1 MAENTSTYKAVIEI
15 DTEPSIAE
23 LKKLKKQL
31 RETAAGSED
40 FQILQQ
46 KINDTEDA
54 IKSARTGAANFTEV
68 LGQLPGPIGNIGNSL
83 STTVNSLKQFGGLK
97 LTDIQSSFVELGKDL
112 GDAAKGLGKLTGI
125 TKLYEI
131 TNQALSKS
139 FIALGVSEGV
149 AATGAKALSAALI
162 STGIGAL
169 VVAIGYAVS
178 KLIEFAGSTKESD
191 DAAKSF
197 NNTIEEQERLL
208 QNDAEALDIAGKAAI
223 TRAKLAG
230 KSEAEIVE
238 LQKGFN
244 KEKLENLKVYDEQ
257 LFQQSRA
264 LNKNDKLSAE
274 EKLKLSD
281 ELNKKI
287 LKSGQD
293 ITKQILSNSQF
304 ELDTQLSAKEKADA
318 KGKALTEKNN
328 STLKQLIDQ
337 RNKDITAAQK
347 VSVESYIQTLADRDK
362 DVYKRGQELTDDL
375 LILENGR
382 DAQVAEARRKGIK
395 NTTAI
400 EEAYQSNVKMAK
412 EAFGLD
418 VQKIEEKYNKEDL
431 EKKEEQQSKV
441 KELDNKL
448 NDIRISA
455 ILDEKERAKAERQ
468 SKYEQDLAAIEKEL
482 EALKQAEIAK
492 AKLVGASEAE
502 ILSIVT
508 KSDETKNKVRTDLA
522 TALQNDLTKIDDD
535 AKLKQNEKD
544 IKVIDD
550 ELRLLELR
558 NAGLLA
564 GTKAYFEGR
573 AAVLDEA
580 EKKELAKVDITEN
593 EKTAIKE
600 KYSKLRQQ
608 LDEDELA
615 ATGRVISATL
625 DALSGLS
632 SAIASG
638 YDEEAKT
645 SEEAFNKR
653 KKLQK
658 ATALLSAASGLVQI
672 LTQPSTLPSPFDF
685 IVKGINAA
693 ALAVSTAIQIKN
705 IDKVKFEGGGSAPT
719 LSTSASAPAA
729 PIAPTV
735 SKLAA
740 PTITGTQGGATPGSQ
755 IAGTLSQV
763 SQKPVKA
770 YVVSGDVTSQQ
781 ALDRRTTRAA
791 TFSGGTNG

>member
-31 RETAAGSED
+31 KDTAAGSDD
-40 FQILQQ
+40 FKNLQQ
-46 KINDTEDA
+46 KINDMEDA
-54 IKSARTGAANFTEV
+54 IKSARTGASNFTEV

-83 STTVNSLKQFGGLK
+83 SSTVNTLKQFGALK
-97 LTDIQSSFVELGKDL
+97 LTDIQASFTELGKDL
-112 GDAAKGLGKLTGI
+112 ADAAKGLGKLTGI
-125 TKLYEI
+125 TKAYTTTARGLS
-131 TNQALSKS
+131 TAFQAVGISATTATVAARAFSAALN
-139 FIALGVSEGV
+139 ALGIGLILAAVGALIELIKDFASGEEEAKQAADALNRTLASQNELLDLNKASFDRANKVRISQMKAAGASEKEIRDFQLKSSYDAYT
-149 AATGAKALSAALI
+149 AAQAAEVEAVKTYNAKIKDADAEGAKALTENLDKKQAA
-162 STGIGAL
+162 TKDA
-169 VVAIGYAVS
+169 YANYLS
-178 KLIEFAGSTKESD
+178 LGFDNRATENKETDAHNKELLTKQQQAADKSNAAKAKELEERKKLID
-191 DAAKSF
+191 
-197 NNTIEEQERLL
+197 
-208 QNDAEALDIAGKAAI
+208 
-223 TRAKLAG
+223 
-230 KSEAEIVE
+230 
-238 LQKGFN
+238 
-244 KEKLENLKVYDEQ
+244 
-257 LFQQSRA
+257 
-264 LNKNDKLSAE
+264 
-274 EKLKLSD
+274 
-281 ELNKKI
+281 
-287 LKSGQD
+287 
-293 ITKQILSNSQF
+293 
-304 ELDTQLSAKEKADA
+304 
-318 KGKALTEKNN
+318 
-328 STLKQLIDQ
+328 
-337 RNKDITAAQK
+337 AAQK
-347 VSVESYIQTLADRDK
+347 VEVENYLTTLTNRDK
-362 DVYKRGQELTDDL
+362 EIYERGIKLSEDIDT
-375 LILENGR
+375 LEAAKNVR
-382 DAQVAEARRKGIK
+382 IKEAREKGVKDITSIETEFGDKIK
-395 NTTAI
+395 A
-400 EEAYQSNVKMAK
+400 AK
-412 EAFGLD
+412 EANRID
-418 VQKIEEKYNKEDL
+418 VQNIESKYDKEDL
-431 EKKEEQQSKV
+431 DKKEEQATKV
-441 KELDNKL
+441 KEFDNRI

-455 ILDEKERAKAERQ
+455 ILNEKERVKAERQ
-468 SKYEQDLAAIEKEL
+468 SKYEQDLATLESDKEFIKKSEEEKN
-482 EALKQAEIAK
+482 Q
-492 AKLVGASEAE
+492 
-502 ILSIVT
+502 
-508 KSDETKNKVRTDLA
+508 VRKDLA

-573 AAVLDEA
+573 AAILDEE
-580 EKKELAKVDITEN
+580 EKKELAKIDITEG

-705 IDKVKFEGGGSAPT
+705 IDKVKFDGGGTAPT
-719 LSTSASAPAA
+719 LSSSAPAA
-729 PIAPTV
+729 PTVPTV

-740 PTITGTQGGATPGSQ
+740 PTITGAQTPATPGSQ
-755 IAGTLSQV
+755 IAGTLAQS
-763 SQKPVKA
+763 SGNPIKA

-791 TFSGGTNG
+791 TFSGGTIG

>member
-31 RETAAGSED
+31 KDTAAGSDD
-40 FQILQQ
+40 FKILQQ
-46 KINDTEDA
+46 KINDMEDA
-54 IKSARTGAANFTEV
+54 IKSARTGASNFTEV

-83 STTVNSLKQFGGLK
+83 SSTVNTLKQFGALK
-97 LTDIQSSFVELGKDL
+97 LTDIQASFTELGKDL
-112 GDAAKGLGKLTGI
+112 ADAARGLGKLTGI
-125 TKLYEI
+125 TKAYTSTARGLS
-131 TNQALSKS
+131 TAFQAVGISATTATVAARAFSAALN
-139 FIALGVSEGV
+139 ALGIGLIL
-149 AATGAKALSAALI
+149 AAVGALIELIKDFASGEEEAKRAADALNRTLASQNELLDLNKASFDRANKVRISQMKAAGATEKEIRDFQLKSAYDAYTAAQAAEVEAVKTFNAKIKDADAEGAKALTENLDKKQAATKDAYANYL
-162 STGIGAL
+162 SL
-169 VVAIGYAVS
+169 GYDNRATEN
-178 KLIEFAGSTKESD
+178 KETQAHNKELLTKQQQAADKSN
-191 DAAKSF
+191 AAKAKEL
-197 NNTIEEQERLL
+197 EER
-208 QNDAEALDIAGKAAI
+208 
-223 TRAKLAG
+223 
-230 KSEAEIVE
+230 
-238 LQKGFN
+238 
-244 KEKLENLKVYDEQ
+244 
-257 LFQQSRA
+257 
-264 LNKNDKLSAE
+264 
-274 EKLKLSD
+274 
-281 ELNKKI
+281 KKI
-287 LKSGQD
+287 
-293 ITKQILSNSQF
+293 
-304 ELDTQLSAKEKADA
+304 
-318 KGKALTEKNN
+318 
-328 STLKQLIDQ
+328 ID
-337 RNKDITAAQK
+337 AAQK
-347 VSVESYIQTLADRDK
+347 VEVENYLTTLTNRDK
-362 DVYKRGQELTDDL
+362 EIYERGIKLSED
-375 LILENGR
+375 INALEAAKNVR
-382 DAQVAEARRKGIK
+382 IKEAREKGVKDITSIETEFGDKIK
-395 NTTAI
+395 A
-400 EEAYQSNVKMAK
+400 AK
-412 EAFGLD
+412 EANRID
-418 VQKIEEKYNKEDL
+418 VQNIESKYDKEDL
-431 EKKEEQQSKV
+431 DKKEEQANKV

-455 ILDEKERAKAERQ
+455 ILNEKERVKAERQ
-468 SKYEQDLAAIEKEL
+468 SKYEQDLATL
-482 EALKQAEIAK
+482 EADKEFIK
-492 AKLVGASEAE
+492 KGEE
-502 ILSIVT
+502 
-508 KSDETKNKVRTDLA
+508 EKNQVRKDLA

-573 AAVLDEA
+573 AAILDEE
-580 EKKELAKVDITEN
+580 EKKELAKIDITEA

-719 LSTSASAPAA
+719 LSSSAPAA
-729 PIAPTV
+729 PTAPTV

-740 PTITGTQGGATPGSQ
+740 PTITGAQTPATPGSQ
-755 IAGTLSQV
+755 IAGTLAQS
-763 SQKPVKA
+763 SGKPIKA
-770 YVVSGDVTSQQ
+770 YVVSGDISSAQ
-781 ALDRRTTRAA
+781 ALDRRTNRAA
-791 TFSGGTNG
+791 TFSGGTIG

>member
-31 RETAAGSED
+31 KDTAAGSDD
-40 FQILQQ
+40 FKNLQQ
-46 KINDTEDA
+46 KINDMEDA
-54 IKSARTGAANFTEV
+54 IKSARTGASNFTEV

-83 STTVNSLKQFGGLK
+83 SSTVNTLKQFGALK
-97 LTDIQSSFVELGKDL
+97 LTDIQASFTELGKDL
-112 GDAAKGLGKLTGI
+112 ADAAKGLGKLTGI
-125 TKLYEI
+125 TKAYTTTARGLS
-131 TNQALSKS
+131 TAFQAVGISATTATVAARAFSAALN
-139 FIALGVSEGV
+139 ALGIGLILAAVGALVEIIKDFASGEEEAKQAADALNRTLASQNELLDLNKASFDRANKVRISQMKAAGASEKEIRDFQLKSSYDAYT
-149 AATGAKALSAALI
+149 AAQAAEVEAVKTYNAKIKDADAEGAKALTENLDKKQAATKDAYANYL
-162 STGIGAL
+162 SL
-169 VVAIGYAVS
+169 GYDNRATEN
-178 KLIEFAGSTKESD
+178 KETDTHNKELLTKQQQADKSN
-191 DAAKSF
+191 AAKAKEL
-197 NNTIEEQERLL
+197 EER
-208 QNDAEALDIAGKAAI
+208 
-223 TRAKLAG
+223 
-230 KSEAEIVE
+230 
-238 LQKGFN
+238 
-244 KEKLENLKVYDEQ
+244 
-257 LFQQSRA
+257 
-264 LNKNDKLSAE
+264 
-274 EKLKLSD
+274 
-281 ELNKKI
+281 KKI
-287 LKSGQD
+287 
-293 ITKQILSNSQF
+293 
-304 ELDTQLSAKEKADA
+304 
-318 KGKALTEKNN
+318 
-328 STLKQLIDQ
+328 ID
-337 RNKDITAAQK
+337 AAQK
-347 VSVESYIQTLADRDK
+347 VEVENYLTTLTNRDK
-362 DVYKRGQELTDDL
+362 EIYERGIKLSEDIDT
-375 LILENGR
+375 LEEAKNVR
-382 DAQVAEARRKGIK
+382 IKEAREKGVKDITSIETEFGDKIK
-395 NTTAI
+395 A
-400 EEAYQSNVKMAK
+400 AK
-412 EAFGLD
+412 EANRID
-418 VQKIEEKYNKEDL
+418 VQNIESKYDKEDL
-431 EKKEEQQSKV
+431 DKKEEQANKV
-441 KELDNKL
+441 KEFDNRI

-455 ILDEKERAKAERQ
+455 ILNEKERVKAERQ
-468 SKYEQDLAAIEKEL
+468 SKYEQDLSTL
-482 EALKQAEIAK
+482 EADKEFIK
-492 AKLVGASEAE
+492 KGEE
-502 ILSIVT
+502 
-508 KSDETKNKVRTDLA
+508 EKNQIRKDLA

-573 AAVLDEA
+573 AAILDEE
-580 EKKELAKVDITEN
+580 EKKELAKIDITES

-705 IDKVKFEGGGSAPT
+705 IDKVKFDGGGSSPT
-719 LSTSASAPAA
+719 LSSSAPAA
-729 PIAPTV
+729 PTAPTV

-740 PTITGTQGGATPGSQ
+740 PTITGAQTPATPGSQ
-755 IAGTLSQV
+755 IAGTLAQASGN
-763 SQKPVKA
+763 PIKA

-791 TFSGGTNG
+791 TFSGGTIG

>member
-31 RETAAGSED
+31 KDTAAGSDD
-40 FQILQQ
+40 FKILQQ
-46 KINDTEDA
+46 KINDMEDA
-54 IKSARTGAANFTEV
+54 IKSARTGASNFTEV

-83 STTVNSLKQFGGLK
+83 SSTVNTLKQFGALK
-97 LTDIQSSFVELGKDL
+97 LTDIQASFTELGKDL
-112 GDAAKGLGKLTGI
+112 ADAARGLGKLTGI
-125 TKLYEI
+125 TKAYTSTARGLS
-131 TNQALSKS
+131 TAFQAVGISATTATVAARAFSAALN
-139 FIALGVSEGV
+139 ALGIGLIL
-149 AATGAKALSAALI
+149 AAVGALIELIKDFASGEEEAKRAADALNRTLASQNELLDLNKASFDRANKVRISQMKAAGATEKEIRDFQLKSSYDAYTAAQAAEVEAVKTFNAKIKDADAEGAKALTENLDKKQAATKDAYANYL
-162 STGIGAL
+162 SL
-169 VVAIGYAVS
+169 GYDNRATEN
-178 KLIEFAGSTKESD
+178 KETQAHNKELLTKQQQAADKSN
-191 DAAKSF
+191 AAKAKEL
-197 NNTIEEQERLL
+197 EER
-208 QNDAEALDIAGKAAI
+208 
-223 TRAKLAG
+223 
-230 KSEAEIVE
+230 
-238 LQKGFN
+238 
-244 KEKLENLKVYDEQ
+244 
-257 LFQQSRA
+257 
-264 LNKNDKLSAE
+264 
-274 EKLKLSD
+274 
-281 ELNKKI
+281 KKI
-287 LKSGQD
+287 
-293 ITKQILSNSQF
+293 
-304 ELDTQLSAKEKADA
+304 
-318 KGKALTEKNN
+318 
-328 STLKQLIDQ
+328 ID
-337 RNKDITAAQK
+337 AAQK
-347 VSVESYIQTLADRDK
+347 VEVENYLTTLTNRDK
-362 DVYKRGQELTDDL
+362 EIYERGIKLSED
-375 LILENGR
+375 INALEAAKNVR
-382 DAQVAEARRKGIK
+382 IKEAREKGVKDITSIETEFGDKIK
-395 NTTAI
+395 A
-400 EEAYQSNVKMAK
+400 AK
-412 EAFGLD
+412 EANRID
-418 VQKIEEKYNKEDL
+418 VQNIESKYDKEDL
-431 EKKEEQQSKV
+431 DKKEEQANKV

-455 ILDEKERAKAERQ
+455 ILNEKERVKAERQ
-468 SKYEQDLAAIEKEL
+468 SKYEQDLATL
-482 EALKQAEIAK
+482 EADKEFIK
-492 AKLVGASEAE
+492 KGEE
-502 ILSIVT
+502 
-508 KSDETKNKVRTDLA
+508 EKNQVRKDLA

-573 AAVLDEA
+573 AAILDEE
-580 EKKELAKVDITEN
+580 EKKELAKIDITEA

-658 ATALLSAASGLVQI
+658 ATALLSAASGLIQI

-705 IDKVKFEGGGSAPT
+705 IDKVKFDGGGSSPT
-719 LSTSASAPAA
+719 LSSSAPAA
-729 PIAPTV
+729 PTAPTV

-740 PTITGTQGGATPGSQ
+740 PTITGAQTPATPGSQ
-755 IAGTLSQV
+755 IAGTLAQS
-763 SQKPVKA
+763 SGKPIKA
-770 YVVSGDVTSQQ
+770 YVVSGDISSAQ
-781 ALDRRTTRAA
+781 ALDRRTNRAA
-791 TFSGGTNG
+791 TFSGGTIG

>member
-31 RETAAGSED
+31 KDTAAGSDD
-40 FQILQQ
+40 FKILQQ
-46 KINDTEDA
+46 KINDMEDA
-54 IKSARTGAANFTEV
+54 IKSARTGASNFTEV

-83 STTVNSLKQFGGLK
+83 SSTVNTLKQFGALK
-97 LTDIQSSFVELGKDL
+97 LTDIQASFTELGKDL
-112 GDAAKGLGKLTGI
+112 ADAARGLGKLTGI
-125 TKLYEI
+125 TKAYTSTARGLS
-131 TNQALSKS
+131 TAFQAVGISATTATVAARAFSAALN
-139 FIALGVSEGV
+139 ALGIGLIL
-149 AATGAKALSAALI
+149 AAVGALVEIIKDFASGEEEAKRAADALNRTLASQNELLDLNKASFDRANKVRISQMKAAGATEKEIRDFQLKSSYDAYTAAQAAEVEAVKTYNAKIKDADAEGAKALTENLDKKQAATKDAYANYL
-162 STGIGAL
+162 SL
-169 VVAIGYAVS
+169 GYDNRATENKETQAHNKDLLS
-178 KLIEFAGSTKESD
+178 KQQAAGDKAN
-191 DAAKSF
+191 AAKAKEL
-197 NNTIEEQERLL
+197 EER
-208 QNDAEALDIAGKAAI
+208 
-223 TRAKLAG
+223 
-230 KSEAEIVE
+230 
-238 LQKGFN
+238 
-244 KEKLENLKVYDEQ
+244 
-257 LFQQSRA
+257 
-264 LNKNDKLSAE
+264 
-274 EKLKLSD
+274 
-281 ELNKKI
+281 KKI
-287 LKSGQD
+287 
-293 ITKQILSNSQF
+293 
-304 ELDTQLSAKEKADA
+304 
-318 KGKALTEKNN
+318 
-328 STLKQLIDQ
+328 ID
-337 RNKDITAAQK
+337 AAQK
-347 VSVESYIQTLADRDK
+347 VEVENYLTTLTNRDK
-362 DVYKRGQELTDDL
+362 EIYERGIKLSEDINT
-375 LILENGR
+375 LEEAKNVR
-382 DAQVAEARRKGIK
+382 IKEAREKGVKDITSIETEFGDKIK
-395 NTTAI
+395 A
-400 EEAYQSNVKMAK
+400 AK
-412 EAFGLD
+412 EANRID
-418 VQKIEEKYNKEDL
+418 VQNIESKYDKEDL
-431 EKKEEQQSKV
+431 DKKEEQANKV
-441 KELDNKL
+441 KEFDNRI

-455 ILDEKERAKAERQ
+455 ILNEKERVKAERQ

-508 KSDETKNKVRTDLA
+508 KSDETKNQVRKDLA

-558 NAGLLA
+558 NGGLLA

-573 AAVLDEA
+573 AAILDEE
-580 EKKELAKVDITEN
+580 EKKELAKIDITES

-705 IDKVKFEGGGSAPT
+705 IDKVKFDGGGSSPT
-719 LSTSASAPAA
+719 LSSSAPAA
-729 PIAPTV
+729 PTAPTV

-740 PTITGTQGGATPGSQ
+740 PTITGAQTPATPGSQ
-755 IAGTLSQV
+755 IAGTLAQASGN
-763 SQKPVKA
+763 PIKA

-791 TFSGGTNG
+791 TFSGGTIG

>member
-31 RETAAGSED
+31 KDTAAGSDD
-40 FQILQQ
+40 FKILQQ
-46 KINDTEDA
+46 KINDMEDA
-54 IKSARTGAANFTEV
+54 IKSARTGASNFTEV

-83 STTVNSLKQFGGLK
+83 SSTVNTLKQFGALK
-97 LTDIQSSFVELGKDL
+97 LTDIQASFTELGKDL
-112 GDAAKGLGKLTGI
+112 ADAAKGLGKLTGI
-125 TKLYEI
+125 TKSYTTTARGLSTAFQSVGI
-131 TNQALSKS
+131 SATTATIAARAFSAALN
-139 FIALGVSEGV
+139 ALGIGLILAAVGALVEIVKDFASGEEEAKQAADALNRTLASQNELLDLNKASFDRANKVRISQMKAAGASEKEIRDFQLKSSYDAYT
-149 AATGAKALSAALI
+149 AAQAAEVEAVKTYNAKIKDADAEGAKALTENLDKKQAATKDAYANYL
-162 STGIGAL
+162 SL
-169 VVAIGYAVS
+169 GYDNRATEN
-178 KLIEFAGSTKESD
+178 KETDTHNKDLLTKQKQAADKSN
-191 DAAKSF
+191 AAKAKEL
-197 NNTIEEQERLL
+197 EER
-208 QNDAEALDIAGKAAI
+208 
-223 TRAKLAG
+223 
-230 KSEAEIVE
+230 
-238 LQKGFN
+238 
-244 KEKLENLKVYDEQ
+244 
-257 LFQQSRA
+257 
-264 LNKNDKLSAE
+264 
-274 EKLKLSD
+274 
-281 ELNKKI
+281 KKI
-287 LKSGQD
+287 
-293 ITKQILSNSQF
+293 
-304 ELDTQLSAKEKADA
+304 
-318 KGKALTEKNN
+318 
-328 STLKQLIDQ
+328 ID
-337 RNKDITAAQK
+337 AAQK
-347 VSVESYIQTLADRDK
+347 VEVENYLTTLTDRDK
-362 DVYKRGQELTDDL
+362 EIYERGIKLSEDIDA
-375 LILENGR
+375 LEAAKNVR
-382 DAQVAEARRKGIK
+382 IKEAREKGVKDITSIETEFGDKIK
-395 NTTAI
+395 A
-400 EEAYQSNVKMAK
+400 AK
-412 EAFGLD
+412 EANGID
-418 VQKIEEKYNKEDL
+418 VQKIESKYNKEDL
-431 EKKEEQQSKV
+431 DKKEEQATKV
-441 KELDNKL
+441 KELDNKI

-455 ILDEKERAKAERQ
+455 ILNEKERVKAERQ
-468 SKYEQDLAAIEKEL
+468 SKYEQDLATL
-482 EALKQAEIAK
+482 EADKEFIK
-492 AKLVGASEAE
+492 KGEE
-502 ILSIVT
+502 
-508 KSDETKNKVRTDLA
+508 EKNQVRKDLA

-573 AAVLDEA
+573 AAILDEE
-580 EKKELAKVDITEN
+580 EKKELAKIDITES

-719 LSTSASAPAA
+719 LSSSAPAA
-729 PIAPTV
+729 PTAPTV

-740 PTITGTQGGATPGSQ
+740 PTITGAQTPATPGSQ
-755 IAGTLSQV
+755 IAGTLAQS
-763 SQKPVKA
+763 SGKPIKA
-770 YVVSGDVTSQQ
+770 YVVSGDISSAQ
-781 ALDRRTTRAA
+781 ALDRRTNRAA
-791 TFSGGTNG
+791 TLSGGIIG

>member
-31 RETAAGSED
+31 KDTAAGSEE
-40 FQILQQ
+40 FAVLQQ

-54 IKSARTGAANFTEV
+54 IKAARTGASNFTEV

-83 STTVNSLKQFGGLK
+83 SSTVNTLKQFGALK
-97 LTDIQSSFVELGKDL
+97 LTDIQASFTELGKDL
-112 GDAAKGLGKLTGI
+112 ADAARGLGKLTGI
-125 TKLYEI
+125 TKAYTSTARGLS
-131 TNQALSKS
+131 TAFQAVGISATTATVAARAFSAALN
-139 FIALGVSEGV
+139 ALGIGLIL
-149 AATGAKALSAALI
+149 AAVGALVEIIKDFASGEEEAKQAADALNRTLASQNELLDLNKASFDRANKVRISQMKAAGATEKEIRDFQLKSSYDAYTAAQAAEVEAVKTYNAKIKDADAEGAKALTENLDKKQAATKDAYANYL
-162 STGIGAL
+162 SL
-169 VVAIGYAVS
+169 GYDNRATEN
-178 KLIEFAGSTKESD
+178 KETDTHNKELLTKQQQAADKSN
-191 DAAKSF
+191 AAKAKEL
-197 NNTIEEQERLL
+197 EER
-208 QNDAEALDIAGKAAI
+208 
-223 TRAKLAG
+223 
-230 KSEAEIVE
+230 
-238 LQKGFN
+238 
-244 KEKLENLKVYDEQ
+244 
-257 LFQQSRA
+257 
-264 LNKNDKLSAE
+264 
-274 EKLKLSD
+274 
-281 ELNKKI
+281 KKI
-287 LKSGQD
+287 
-293 ITKQILSNSQF
+293 
-304 ELDTQLSAKEKADA
+304 
-318 KGKALTEKNN
+318 
-328 STLKQLIDQ
+328 ID
-337 RNKDITAAQK
+337 AAQK
-347 VSVESYIQTLADRDK
+347 VEVENYLTTLTNRDK
-362 DVYKRGQELTDDL
+362 EIYERGIKLSEDIDT
-375 LILENGR
+375 LEEAKNVR
-382 DAQVAEARRKGIK
+382 IKEAREKGVKDITSIETEFGDKIK
-395 NTTAI
+395 A
-400 EEAYQSNVKMAK
+400 AK
-412 EAFGLD
+412 EANRID
-418 VQKIEEKYNKEDL
+418 VQNIESKYDKEDL
-431 EKKEEQQSKV
+431 DKKEEQANKV
-441 KELDNKL
+441 KEFDNRI

-455 ILDEKERAKAERQ
+455 ILNEKERVKAERQ

-508 KSDETKNKVRTDLA
+508 KSDETKNQVRKDLA

-558 NAGLLA
+558 NGGLLA

-573 AAVLDEA
+573 AAILDEE
-580 EKKELAKVDITEN
+580 EKKELAKIDITEA

-705 IDKVKFEGGGSAPT
+705 IDKVKFDGGGSSPT
-719 LSTSASAPAA
+719 LSSSAPAA
-729 PIAPTV
+729 PTAPTV

-740 PTITGTQGGATPGSQ
+740 PTITGAQTPATPGSQ
-755 IAGTLSQV
+755 IAGTLAQASGN
-763 SQKPVKA
+763 PIKA
-770 YVVSGDVTSQQ
+770 YVVSGDISSAQ
-781 ALDRRTTRAA
+781 ALDRRTNRAA
-791 TFSGGTNG
+791 TFSGGTIG

>member
-31 RETAAGSED
+31 KDTAAGSDD
-40 FQILQQ
+40 FKILQQ
-46 KINDTEDA
+46 KINDMEDA
-54 IKSARTGAANFTEV
+54 IKSARTGASNFTEV

-83 STTVNSLKQFGGLK
+83 SSTVNTLKQFGALK
-97 LTDIQSSFVELGKDL
+97 LTDIQASFTELGKDL
-112 GDAAKGLGKLTGI
+112 ADAAKGLGKLTGI
-125 TKLYEI
+125 TKAYTTTARGLS
-131 TNQALSKS
+131 TAFQAVGISATTATVAARAFSAALN
-139 FIALGVSEGV
+139 ALGIGLILAAVGALVEIIKDFASGEEEAKQAADALNRTLASQNELLDLNKASFDRANKVRISQMKAAGASEKEIRDFQLKSSYDAYT
-149 AATGAKALSAALI
+149 AAQAAEVEAVKTYNAKIKDADAEGAKALTENLDKKQAATKDAYANYL
-162 STGIGAL
+162 SL
-169 VVAIGYAVS
+169 GYDNRATEN
-178 KLIEFAGSTKESD
+178 KETDTHNKELLTKQQQAADKSN
-191 DAAKSF
+191 AAKAKEL
-197 NNTIEEQERLL
+197 EER
-208 QNDAEALDIAGKAAI
+208 
-223 TRAKLAG
+223 
-230 KSEAEIVE
+230 
-238 LQKGFN
+238 
-244 KEKLENLKVYDEQ
+244 
-257 LFQQSRA
+257 
-264 LNKNDKLSAE
+264 
-274 EKLKLSD
+274 
-281 ELNKKI
+281 KKI
-287 LKSGQD
+287 
-293 ITKQILSNSQF
+293 
-304 ELDTQLSAKEKADA
+304 
-318 KGKALTEKNN
+318 
-328 STLKQLIDQ
+328 ID
-337 RNKDITAAQK
+337 AAQK
-347 VSVESYIQTLADRDK
+347 VEVENYLTTLTNRDK
-362 DVYKRGQELTDDL
+362 EIYERGIKLSEDINT
-375 LILENGR
+375 LEAAKNVR
-382 DAQVAEARRKGIK
+382 IKEAREKGVKDITSIETEFGDKIK
-395 NTTAI
+395 A
-400 EEAYQSNVKMAK
+400 AK
-412 EAFGLD
+412 EANRID
-418 VQKIEEKYNKEDL
+418 VQNIESKYDKEDL
-431 EKKEEQQSKV
+431 DKKEEQANKV
-441 KELDNKL
+441 KEFDNRI

-455 ILDEKERAKAERQ
+455 ILNEKERVKAERQ

-573 AAVLDEA
+573 AAILDEE
-580 EKKELAKVDITEN
+580 EKKELAKIDITES

-705 IDKVKFEGGGSAPT
+705 IDKVKFDGGGSSPT
-719 LSTSASAPAA
+719 LSSSAPAA
-729 PIAPTV
+729 PTVPTV

-740 PTITGTQGGATPGSQ
+740 PTITGAQTPATPGSQ
-755 IAGTLSQV
+755 IAGTLAQS
-763 SQKPVKA
+763 SGNPIKA

-791 TFSGGTNG
+791 TFSGGTIG

>member
-31 RETAAGSED
+31 KDTAAGSEE
-40 FQILQQ
+40 FAVLQQ

-54 IKSARTGAANFTEV
+54 IKAARTGASNFTEV

-83 STTVNSLKQFGGLK
+83 SSTVNTLKQFGALK
-97 LTDIQSSFVELGKDL
+97 LTDIQASFTELGKDL
-112 GDAAKGLGKLTGI
+112 ADAAKGLGKLTGI
-125 TKLYEI
+125 TKAYTTTARGLS
-131 TNQALSKS
+131 TAFQAVGISATTATVAARAFSAALN
-139 FIALGVSEGV
+139 ALGIGLILAAVGALVEIIKDFASGEEEAKQAADALNRTLASQNELLDLNKASFDRANKVRISQMKAAGASEKEIRDFQLKSSYDAYT
-149 AATGAKALSAALI
+149 AAQAAEVDAVKTYNAKIKDADAEGAKALTENLDKKQAATKDAYANYL
-162 STGIGAL
+162 SL
-169 VVAIGYAVS
+169 GYDNRATEN
-178 KLIEFAGSTKESD
+178 KETDTHNKELLTKQQQAADKSN
-191 DAAKSF
+191 AAKAKEL
-197 NNTIEEQERLL
+197 EER
-208 QNDAEALDIAGKAAI
+208 
-223 TRAKLAG
+223 
-230 KSEAEIVE
+230 
-238 LQKGFN
+238 
-244 KEKLENLKVYDEQ
+244 
-257 LFQQSRA
+257 
-264 LNKNDKLSAE
+264 
-274 EKLKLSD
+274 
-281 ELNKKI
+281 KKI
-287 LKSGQD
+287 
-293 ITKQILSNSQF
+293 
-304 ELDTQLSAKEKADA
+304 
-318 KGKALTEKNN
+318 
-328 STLKQLIDQ
+328 ID
-337 RNKDITAAQK
+337 AAQK
-347 VSVESYIQTLADRDK
+347 VEVENYLTTLTNRDK
-362 DVYKRGQELTDDL
+362 EIYERGIKLSEDINT
-375 LILENGR
+375 LEEAKN
-382 DAQVAEARRKGIK
+382 VKIKEAREKGVKDITSIETEFGDKIK
-395 NTTAI
+395 A
-400 EEAYQSNVKMAK
+400 AK
-412 EAFGLD
+412 EANRID
-418 VQKIEEKYNKEDL
+418 VQNIESKYDKEDL
-431 EKKEEQQSKV
+431 DKKEEQANKV
-441 KELDNKL
+441 KEFDNRI

-455 ILDEKERAKAERQ
+455 ILNEKERVKAERQ

-558 NAGLLA
+558 NGGLLA

-573 AAVLDEA
+573 AAILDEE
-580 EKKELAKVDITEN
+580 EKKELAKIDITEA

-705 IDKVKFEGGGSAPT
+705 IDKVKFDGGGSSPT
-719 LSTSASAPAA
+719 LSSSAPAA
-729 PIAPTV
+729 PTAPTV

-740 PTITGTQGGATPGSQ
+740 PTITGAQTPATPGSQ
-755 IAGTLSQV
+755 IAGTLAQASGN
-763 SQKPVKA
+763 PIKA

-791 TFSGGTNG
+791 TFSGGTIG

>member
-31 RETAAGSED
+31 KETAAGSED
-40 FQILQQ
+40 FQNLQQ
-46 KINDTEDA
+46 KINDMEDA
-54 IKSARTGAANFTEV
+54 IKSARTGASNFTEV

-83 STTVNSLKQFGGLK
+83 SSTVNTLKQFGALK
-97 LTDIQSSFVELGKDL
+97 LTDIQSSFTELGKDL
-112 GDAAKGLGKLTGI
+112 GDAAKGLGKLTGV
-125 TKLYEI
+125 TKAYTTTARGLS
-131 TNQALSKS
+131 TAFQAVGIS
-139 FIALGVSEGV
+139 ATTATV
-149 AATGAKALSAALI
+149 AARALSAALSAVGI
-162 STGIGAL
+162 GLLIAAIGAL
-169 VVAIGYAVS
+169 VEIV
-178 KLIEFAGSTKESD
+178 KDFASGEEEAKQAA
-191 DAAKSF
+191 DALNRTLASQNELLDLNKASF
-197 NNTIEEQERLL
+197 DRANKVRISQM
-208 QNDAEALDIAGKAAI
+208 KAAG
-223 TRAKLAG
+223 A
-230 KSEAEIVE
+230 SEKEIR
-238 LQKGFN
+238 
-244 KEKLENLKVYDEQ
+244 D
-257 LFQQSRA
+257 FQ
-264 LNKNDKLSAE
+264 
-274 EKLKLSD
+274 
-281 ELNKKI
+281 
-287 LKSGQD
+287 LKSSYDAYTAAQAAEVEAVK
-293 ITKQILSNSQF
+293 TYN
-304 ELDTQLSAKEKADA
+304 EKIKDADA
-318 KGKALTEKNN
+318 DGAKALTENLDK
-328 STLKQLIDQ
+328 KQAATKDAYANYLSLGFDN
-337 RNKDITAAQK
+337 RATENKETDTHNKELLTKQQQAADKSNAAKAKELEERKKIIEGAQK
-347 VSVESYIQTLADRDK
+347 VEVENYLTTLADRDREI
-362 DVYKRGQELTDDL
+362 YERGIKLSED
-375 LILENGR
+375 INSLEEAKNVR
-382 DAQVAEARRKGIK
+382 IKEAREKGVKDITSIETEFGDKIK
-395 NTTAI
+395 A
-400 EEAYQSNVKMAK
+400 AK
-412 EAFGLD
+412 EANRID
-418 VQKIEEKYNKEDL
+418 VQNIESKYDKEDL
-431 EKKEEQQSKV
+431 DKKEEQATKV
-441 KELDNKL
+441 KEFDNRI

-455 ILDEKERAKAERQ
+455 ILNEKERVKAERQ
-468 SKYEQDLAAIEKEL
+468 SKYEQDLATL
-482 EALKQAEIAK
+482 EADKEFIK
-492 AKLVGASEAE
+492 KGEE
-502 ILSIVT
+502 
-508 KSDETKNKVRTDLA
+508 EKNQVRKDLA

-573 AAVLDEA
+573 AAILDEE
-580 EKKELAKVDITEN
+580 EKKELAKIDITEG

-705 IDKVKFEGGGSAPT
+705 IDKVKFDGGGSAPT
-719 LSTSASAPAA
+719 LSSSAPAA

-763 SQKPVKA
+763 TQRPVKTF
-770 YVVSGDVTSQQ
+770 VVSGDITSQI
-781 ALDRRTTRAA
+781 ALDRRTNRAA
-791 TFSGGTNG
+791 TFSGGTIG

>member
-31 RETAAGSED
+31 KDTAAGSDD
-40 FQILQQ
+40 FKNLQQ
-46 KINDTEDA
+46 KINDMEDA
-54 IKSARTGAANFTEV
+54 IKSARTGASNFTEV

-83 STTVNSLKQFGGLK
+83 SSTVNTLKQFGALK
-97 LTDIQSSFVELGKDL
+97 LTDIQASFTELGKDL
-112 GDAAKGLGKLTGI
+112 ADAAKGLGKLTGI
-125 TKLYEI
+125 TKAYTSTARGLS
-131 TNQALSKS
+131 TAFQAVGISATTATVAARAFSAALN
-139 FIALGVSEGV
+139 ALGIGLILAAVGALIELIKDFASGEEEAKQAADALNRTLASQNELLDLNKASFDRANKVRISQMKAAGASEKEIRDFQLKSSYDAYT
-149 AATGAKALSAALI
+149 AAQAAEVEAVKTYNAKIKDADAEGAKALTENLDKKQAA
-162 STGIGAL
+162 TKDA
-169 VVAIGYAVS
+169 YANYLS
-178 KLIEFAGSTKESD
+178 LGFDNRATENKETDAHNKELLTKQQQAADKSNAAKAKELEERKKLID
-191 DAAKSF
+191 
-197 NNTIEEQERLL
+197 
-208 QNDAEALDIAGKAAI
+208 
-223 TRAKLAG
+223 
-230 KSEAEIVE
+230 
-238 LQKGFN
+238 
-244 KEKLENLKVYDEQ
+244 
-257 LFQQSRA
+257 
-264 LNKNDKLSAE
+264 
-274 EKLKLSD
+274 
-281 ELNKKI
+281 
-287 LKSGQD
+287 
-293 ITKQILSNSQF
+293 
-304 ELDTQLSAKEKADA
+304 
-318 KGKALTEKNN
+318 
-328 STLKQLIDQ
+328 
-337 RNKDITAAQK
+337 AAQK
-347 VSVESYIQTLADRDK
+347 VEVENYLTTLTNRDK
-362 DVYKRGQELTDDL
+362 EIYERGIKLSEDIDT
-375 LILENGR
+375 LEAAKNVR
-382 DAQVAEARRKGIK
+382 IKEAREKGVKDITSIETEFGDKIK
-395 NTTAI
+395 A
-400 EEAYQSNVKMAK
+400 AK
-412 EAFGLD
+412 EANRID
-418 VQKIEEKYNKEDL
+418 VQNIESKYDKEDL
-431 EKKEEQQSKV
+431 DKKEEQSNKV
-441 KELDNKL
+441 KELDNKI

-455 ILDEKERAKAERQ
+455 ILNEKERVKAERQ
-468 SKYEQDLAAIEKEL
+468 SKYEQDLATLESDKEFIKKSEEEKN
-482 EALKQAEIAK
+482 Q
-492 AKLVGASEAE
+492 
-502 ILSIVT
+502 
-508 KSDETKNKVRTDLA
+508 VRKDLA

-573 AAVLDEA
+573 AAILDEE
-580 EKKELAKVDITEN
+580 EKKELAKIDITEG

-705 IDKVKFEGGGSAPT
+705 IDKVKFDGGGTAPT
-719 LSTSASAPAA
+719 LSSSAPAA
-729 PIAPTV
+729 PTVPTV

-740 PTITGTQGGATPGSQ
+740 PTITGAQTPATPGSQ
-755 IAGTLSQV
+755 IAGTLAQS
-763 SQKPVKA
+763 SGNPIKA

-791 TFSGGTNG
+791 TFSGGTIG

>member
-31 RETAAGSED
+31 KDTAAGSDD
-40 FQILQQ
+40 FKNLQQ
-46 KINDTEDA
+46 KINDMEDA
-54 IKSARTGAANFTEV
+54 IKSARTGASNFTEV

-83 STTVNSLKQFGGLK
+83 SSTVNTLKQFGALK
-97 LTDIQSSFVELGKDL
+97 LTDIQASFTELGKDL
-112 GDAAKGLGKLTGI
+112 ADAARGLGKLTGI
-125 TKLYEI
+125 TKAYTSTARGLS
-131 TNQALSKS
+131 TAFQAVGISATTATVAARAFSAALN
-139 FIALGVSEGV
+139 ALGIGLILAAVGALIELIKDFASGEEEAKQAADALNRTLASQNELLDLNKASFDRANKVRISQMKAAGASEKEIRDFQLKSSYDAYT
-149 AATGAKALSAALI
+149 AAQAAEVEAVKTYNAKIKDADVDGAKAL
-162 STGIGAL
+162 T
-169 VVAIGYAVS
+169 
-178 KLIEFAGSTKESD
+178 
-191 DAAKSF
+191 
-197 NNTIEEQERLL
+197 
-208 QNDAEALDIAGKAAI
+208 
-223 TRAKLAG
+223 
-230 KSEAEIVE
+230 
-238 LQKGFN
+238 
-244 KEKLENLKVYDEQ
+244 EN
-257 LFQQSRA
+257 
-264 LNKNDKLSAE
+264 
-274 EKLKLSD
+274 
-281 ELNKKI
+281 LNKK
-287 LKSGQD
+287 QAA
-293 ITKQILSNSQF
+293 TKDAYANYLSLGYDNRAT
-304 ELDTQLSAKEKADA
+304 ENKETDTHNKDLLSKQQAAGDKANAAKAKELEERK
-318 KGKALTEKNN
+318 K
-328 STLKQLIDQ
+328 LID
-337 RNKDITAAQK
+337 AAQK
-347 VSVESYIQTLADRDK
+347 VEVENYLTTLTNRDK
-362 DVYKRGQELTDDL
+362 EIYERGIKLSEDIDT
-375 LILENGR
+375 LEAAKNVR
-382 DAQVAEARRKGIK
+382 IKEAREKGVKDITSIETEFGDKIK
-395 NTTAI
+395 A
-400 EEAYQSNVKMAK
+400 AK
-412 EAFGLD
+412 EANRID
-418 VQKIEEKYNKEDL
+418 VQNIESKYDKEDL
-431 EKKEEQQSKV
+431 DKKEEQATKV
-441 KELDNKL
+441 KEFDNRI

-455 ILDEKERAKAERQ
+455 ILNEKERVKAERQ
-468 SKYEQDLAAIEKEL
+468 SKYEQDLATL
-482 EALKQAEIAK
+482 EADKEFIK
-492 AKLVGASEAE
+492 KGEE
-502 ILSIVT
+502 
-508 KSDETKNKVRTDLA
+508 EKNQVRKDLA

-573 AAVLDEA
+573 AAILDEE
-580 EKKELAKVDITEN
+580 EKKELAKIDITEG

-705 IDKVKFEGGGSAPT
+705 IDKVKFDGGGSAPT
-719 LSTSASAPAA
+719 LSSSAPAA
-729 PIAPTV
+729 PTAPTIN
-735 SKLAA
+735 KLAA
-740 PTITGTQGGATPGSQ
+740 PTITGAQTPATPGSQ
-755 IAGTLSQV
+755 IAGTLAQS
-763 SQKPVKA
+763 SGNPIKA

-791 TFSGGTNG
+791 TFSGGTIG

>member
-31 RETAAGSED
+31 KETAAGSED
-40 FQILQQ
+40 FQNLQQ
-46 KINDTEDA
+46 KINDMEDA
-54 IKSARTGAANFTEV
+54 IKSARTGASNFTEV

-83 STTVNSLKQFGGLK
+83 SSTVNTLKQFGALK
-97 LTDIQSSFVELGKDL
+97 LTDIQASFTELGKDL
-112 GDAAKGLGKLTGI
+112 ADAARGLGKLTGI
-125 TKLYEI
+125 TKAYTSTARGLS
-131 TNQALSKS
+131 TAFQAVGISATTATVAARAFSAALN
-139 FIALGVSEGV
+139 ALGIGLILAAVGALVEIIKDFASGEEEAKQAADALNRTLASQNELLDLNKASFDRANKVRISQMKAAGASEKEIRDFQLKSSYDAYT
-149 AATGAKALSAALI
+149 AAQAAEVEAVKTYNAKIKDADVDGAKAL
-162 STGIGAL
+162 T
-169 VVAIGYAVS
+169 
-178 KLIEFAGSTKESD
+178 
-191 DAAKSF
+191 
-197 NNTIEEQERLL
+197 
-208 QNDAEALDIAGKAAI
+208 
-223 TRAKLAG
+223 
-230 KSEAEIVE
+230 
-238 LQKGFN
+238 
-244 KEKLENLKVYDEQ
+244 EN
-257 LFQQSRA
+257 
-264 LNKNDKLSAE
+264 
-274 EKLKLSD
+274 
-281 ELNKKI
+281 LNKK
-287 LKSGQD
+287 QAA
-293 ITKQILSNSQF
+293 TKDAYANYLSLGYDNRAT
-304 ELDTQLSAKEKADA
+304 ENKETQAHNKDLLSKQQAAGDKANAAKAKELEERK
-318 KGKALTEKNN
+318 K
-328 STLKQLIDQ
+328 LID
-337 RNKDITAAQK
+337 AAQK
-347 VSVESYIQTLADRDK
+347 VEVENYLTTLTNRDK
-362 DVYKRGQELTDDL
+362 EIYERGIKLSEDIDT
-375 LILENGR
+375 LEAAKNVR
-382 DAQVAEARRKGIK
+382 IKEAREKGVKDITSIETEFGDKIK
-395 NTTAI
+395 A
-400 EEAYQSNVKMAK
+400 AK
-412 EAFGLD
+412 EANRID
-418 VQKIEEKYNKEDL
+418 VQNIESKYDKEDL
-431 EKKEEQQSKV
+431 DKKEEQATKV
-441 KELDNKL
+441 KEFDNRI

-455 ILDEKERAKAERQ
+455 ILNEKERVKAERQ
-468 SKYEQDLAAIEKEL
+468 SKYEQDLATL
-482 EALKQAEIAK
+482 EADKEFIK
-492 AKLVGASEAE
+492 KGEE
-502 ILSIVT
+502 
-508 KSDETKNKVRTDLA
+508 EKNQVRKDLA

-573 AAVLDEA
+573 AAILDEE
-580 EKKELAKVDITEN
+580 EKKELAKIDITEG

-705 IDKVKFEGGGSAPT
+705 IDKVKFDGGGSAPT
-719 LSTSASAPAA
+719 LSSSAPAA
-729 PIAPTV
+729 PTAPTIN
-735 SKLAA
+735 KLAA
-740 PTITGTQGGATPGSQ
+740 PTITGAQTPATPGSQ
-755 IAGTLSQV
+755 IAGTLAQS
-763 SQKPVKA
+763 SGNPIKA

-791 TFSGGTNG
+791 TFSGGTIG

>member
-31 RETAAGSED
+31 KDTAAGSDD
-40 FQILQQ
+40 FKNLQQ
-46 KINDTEDA
+46 KINDMEDA
-54 IKSARTGAANFTEV
+54 IKSARTGASNFTEV

-83 STTVNSLKQFGGLK
+83 SSTVNTLKQFGALK
-97 LTDIQSSFVELGKDL
+97 LTDIQASFTELGKDL
-112 GDAAKGLGKLTGI
+112 ADAARGLSTAFQAVGI
-125 TKLYEI
+125 SAT
-131 TNQALSKS
+131 TATVAARAFSAALN
-139 FIALGVSEGV
+139 ALGIGLIL
-149 AATGAKALSAALI
+149 AAVGALVEIIKDFASGEEEAKQAADALNRTLASQNELLDLNKASFDRANKVRISQMKAAGATEKEIRDFQLKSSYDAYTAAQAAEVDAVKTYNAKIKDADAEGAKALTENLDKKQAATKDAYANYL
-162 STGIGAL
+162 SL
-169 VVAIGYAVS
+169 GYDNRATEN
-178 KLIEFAGSTKESD
+178 KETDTHNKELLTKQQQAADKSN
-191 DAAKSF
+191 AAKAKEL
-197 NNTIEEQERLL
+197 EER
-208 QNDAEALDIAGKAAI
+208 
-223 TRAKLAG
+223 
-230 KSEAEIVE
+230 
-238 LQKGFN
+238 
-244 KEKLENLKVYDEQ
+244 
-257 LFQQSRA
+257 
-264 LNKNDKLSAE
+264 
-274 EKLKLSD
+274 
-281 ELNKKI
+281 KKI
-287 LKSGQD
+287 
-293 ITKQILSNSQF
+293 
-304 ELDTQLSAKEKADA
+304 
-318 KGKALTEKNN
+318 
-328 STLKQLIDQ
+328 ID
-337 RNKDITAAQK
+337 AAQK
-347 VSVESYIQTLADRDK
+347 VEVENYLTTLTNRDK
-362 DVYKRGQELTDDL
+362 EIYERGIKLSEDIDT
-375 LILENGR
+375 LEEAKNVR
-382 DAQVAEARRKGIK
+382 IKEAREKGVKDITSIETEFGDKIK
-395 NTTAI
+395 A
-400 EEAYQSNVKMAK
+400 AK
-412 EAFGLD
+412 EANRID
-418 VQKIEEKYNKEDL
+418 VQNIESKYDKEDL
-431 EKKEEQQSKV
+431 DKKEEQANKV
-441 KELDNKL
+441 KEFDNRI

-455 ILDEKERAKAERQ
+455 ILNEKERVKAERQ

-508 KSDETKNKVRTDLA
+508 KSDETKNQVRKDLA

-558 NAGLLA
+558 NGGLLA

-573 AAVLDEA
+573 AAILDEE
-580 EKKELAKVDITEN
+580 EKKELAKIDITEA

-705 IDKVKFEGGGSAPT
+705 IDKVKFDGGGSSPT
-719 LSTSASAPAA
+719 LSSSAPAA
-729 PIAPTV
+729 PTAPTV

-740 PTITGTQGGATPGSQ
+740 PTITGAQTPATPGSQ
-755 IAGTLSQV
+755 IAGTLAQASGN
-763 SQKPVKA
+763 PIKA
-770 YVVSGDVTSQQ
+770 YVVSGDISSAQ
-781 ALDRRTTRAA
+781 ALDRRTNRAA
-791 TFSGGTNG
+791 TFSGGTIG

>member
-31 RETAAGSED
+31 KDTAAGSDD
-40 FQILQQ
+40 FKNLQQ
-46 KINDTEDA
+46 KINDMEDA
-54 IKSARTGAANFTEV
+54 IKSARTGASNFTEV

-83 STTVNSLKQFGGLK
+83 SSTVNTLKQFGALK
-97 LTDIQSSFVELGKDL
+97 LTDIQASFTELGKDL
-112 GDAAKGLGKLTGI
+112 ADAAKGLGKLTGI
-125 TKLYEI
+125 TKAYTTTARGLS
-131 TNQALSKS
+131 TAFQAVGISATTATVAARAFSAALN
-139 FIALGVSEGV
+139 ALGIGLILAAVGALVEIIKDFASGEEEAKQAADALNRTLASQNELLDLNKASFDRANKVRISQMKAAGASEKEIRDFQLKSSYDAYT
-149 AATGAKALSAALI
+149 AAQAAEVDAVKTYNAKIKDADAEGAKALTENLDKKQAATKDAYANYL
-162 STGIGAL
+162 SL
-169 VVAIGYAVS
+169 GYDNRATEN
-178 KLIEFAGSTKESD
+178 KETDTHNKELLTKQQQAADKSN
-191 DAAKSF
+191 AAKAKEL
-197 NNTIEEQERLL
+197 EER
-208 QNDAEALDIAGKAAI
+208 
-223 TRAKLAG
+223 
-230 KSEAEIVE
+230 
-238 LQKGFN
+238 
-244 KEKLENLKVYDEQ
+244 
-257 LFQQSRA
+257 
-264 LNKNDKLSAE
+264 
-274 EKLKLSD
+274 
-281 ELNKKI
+281 KKI
-287 LKSGQD
+287 
-293 ITKQILSNSQF
+293 
-304 ELDTQLSAKEKADA
+304 
-318 KGKALTEKNN
+318 
-328 STLKQLIDQ
+328 ID
-337 RNKDITAAQK
+337 AAQK
-347 VSVESYIQTLADRDK
+347 VEVENYLTTLTNRDK
-362 DVYKRGQELTDDL
+362 EIYERGIKLSEDIDT
-375 LILENGR
+375 LEEAKNVR
-382 DAQVAEARRKGIK
+382 IKEAREKGVKDITSIETEFGDKIK
-395 NTTAI
+395 A
-400 EEAYQSNVKMAK
+400 AK
-412 EAFGLD
+412 EANRID
-418 VQKIEEKYNKEDL
+418 VQNIESKYDKEDL
-431 EKKEEQQSKV
+431 DKKEEQANKV
-441 KELDNKL
+441 KEFDNRI

-455 ILDEKERAKAERQ
+455 ILNEKERVKAERQ
-468 SKYEQDLAAIEKEL
+468 SKYEQDLSTL
-482 EALKQAEIAK
+482 EADKEFIK
-492 AKLVGASEAE
+492 KGEE
-502 ILSIVT
+502 
-508 KSDETKNKVRTDLA
+508 EKNQIRKDLA

-558 NAGLLA
+558 NGGLLA

-573 AAVLDEA
+573 AAILDEE
-580 EKKELAKVDITEN
+580 EKKELAKIDITEA

-705 IDKVKFEGGGSAPT
+705 IDKVKFDGGGSSPT
-719 LSTSASAPAA
+719 LSSSAPAA
-729 PIAPTV
+729 PTVPTV

-740 PTITGTQGGATPGSQ
+740 PTITGAQTPATPGSQ
-755 IAGTLSQV
+755 IAGTLAQASGN
-763 SQKPVKA
+763 PIKA

-791 TFSGGTNG
+791 TFSGGTIG

>member
-31 RETAAGSED
+31 KDTAAGSDD
-40 FQILQQ
+40 FKNLQQ
-46 KINDTEDA
+46 KINDMEDA
-54 IKSARTGAANFTEV
+54 IKSARTGASNFTEV

-83 STTVNSLKQFGGLK
+83 SSTVNTLKQFGALK
-97 LTDIQSSFVELGKDL
+97 LTDIQASFTELGKDL
-112 GDAAKGLGKLTGI
+112 ADAAKGLGKLTGI
-125 TKLYEI
+125 TKAYTTTARGLS
-131 TNQALSKS
+131 TAFQAVGISATTATVAARAFSAALN
-139 FIALGVSEGV
+139 ALGIGLILAAVGALVEIIKDFASGEEEAKQAADALNRTLASQNELLDLNKASFDRANKVRISQMKAAGASEKEIRDFQLKSSYDAYT
-149 AATGAKALSAALI
+149 AAQAAEVEAVKTYNAKIKDADAEGAKALTENLDKKQAATKDAYANYL
-162 STGIGAL
+162 SL
-169 VVAIGYAVS
+169 GYDNRATEN
-178 KLIEFAGSTKESD
+178 KETDTHNKELLTKQQQAADKSN
-191 DAAKSF
+191 AAKAKEL
-197 NNTIEEQERLL
+197 EER
-208 QNDAEALDIAGKAAI
+208 
-223 TRAKLAG
+223 
-230 KSEAEIVE
+230 
-238 LQKGFN
+238 
-244 KEKLENLKVYDEQ
+244 
-257 LFQQSRA
+257 
-264 LNKNDKLSAE
+264 
-274 EKLKLSD
+274 
-281 ELNKKI
+281 KKI
-287 LKSGQD
+287 
-293 ITKQILSNSQF
+293 
-304 ELDTQLSAKEKADA
+304 
-318 KGKALTEKNN
+318 
-328 STLKQLIDQ
+328 ID
-337 RNKDITAAQK
+337 AAQK
-347 VSVESYIQTLADRDK
+347 VEVENYLTTLTNRDK
-362 DVYKRGQELTDDL
+362 EIYERGIKLSEDIDT
-375 LILENGR
+375 LEEAKNVR
-382 DAQVAEARRKGIK
+382 IKEAREKGVKDITSIETEFGDKIK
-395 NTTAI
+395 A
-400 EEAYQSNVKMAK
+400 AK
-412 EAFGLD
+412 EANRID
-418 VQKIEEKYNKEDL
+418 VQNIESKYDKEDL
-431 EKKEEQQSKV
+431 DKKEEQANKV
-441 KELDNKL
+441 KEFDNRI

-455 ILDEKERAKAERQ
+455 ILNEKERVKAERQ
-468 SKYEQDLAAIEKEL
+468 SKYEQDLSTL
-482 EALKQAEIAK
+482 EADKEFIK
-492 AKLVGASEAE
+492 KGEE
-502 ILSIVT
+502 
-508 KSDETKNKVRTDLA
+508 EKNQIRKDLA
-522 TALQNDLTKIDDD
+522 TSLQNDLTKIDDD

-550 ELRLLELR
+550 ELQLLQLR

-573 AAVLDEA
+573 AAILDEE
-580 EKKELAKVDITEN
+580 EKKELAKIDITES

-705 IDKVKFEGGGSAPT
+705 IDKVKFDGGGSSPT
-719 LSTSASAPAA
+719 LSSSAPAA
-729 PIAPTV
+729 PTAPTV

-740 PTITGTQGGATPGSQ
+740 PTITGAQTPATPGSQ
-755 IAGTLSQV
+755 IAGTLAQASGN
-763 SQKPVKA
+763 PIKA

-791 TFSGGTNG
+791 TFSGGTIG

>member
-31 RETAAGSED
+31 KDTAAGSDD
-40 FQILQQ
+40 FKILQQ
-46 KINDTEDA
+46 KINDMEDA
-54 IKSARTGAANFTEV
+54 IKSARTGASNFTEV

-83 STTVNSLKQFGGLK
+83 SSTVNTLKQFGALK
-97 LTDIQSSFVELGKDL
+97 LTDIQASFTELGKDL
-112 GDAAKGLGKLTGI
+112 ADAAKGLGKLTGI
-125 TKLYEI
+125 TKAYTTTARGLS
-131 TNQALSKS
+131 TAFQAVGISATTATVAARAFSAALN
-139 FIALGVSEGV
+139 ALGIGLILAAVGALVEIIKDFASGEEEAKQAADALNRTLASQNELLDLNKASFDRANKVRISQMKAAGASEKEIRDFQLKSSYDAYT
-149 AATGAKALSAALI
+149 AAQAAEVEAVKTYNEKIKDADADGAKALTENLDKKQAA
-162 STGIGAL
+162 TKDA
-169 VVAIGYAVS
+169 YANYLS
-178 KLIEFAGSTKESD
+178 LGFDNRATENKETDAHNKELLTKQQQAADKSN
-191 DAAKSF
+191 AAKAKEL
-197 NNTIEEQERLL
+197 EER
-208 QNDAEALDIAGKAAI
+208 
-223 TRAKLAG
+223 
-230 KSEAEIVE
+230 
-238 LQKGFN
+238 
-244 KEKLENLKVYDEQ
+244 
-257 LFQQSRA
+257 
-264 LNKNDKLSAE
+264 
-274 EKLKLSD
+274 
-281 ELNKKI
+281 KKI
-287 LKSGQD
+287 
-293 ITKQILSNSQF
+293 
-304 ELDTQLSAKEKADA
+304 
-318 KGKALTEKNN
+318 
-328 STLKQLIDQ
+328 ID
-337 RNKDITAAQK
+337 AAQK
-347 VSVESYIQTLADRDK
+347 VEVENYLTTLTNRDREI
-362 DVYKRGQELTDDL
+362 YERGIKLSEDIDT
-375 LILENGR
+375 LEAAKNVR
-382 DAQVAEARRKGIK
+382 IKEAREKGVKDITSIETEFGDKIK
-395 NTTAI
+395 A
-400 EEAYQSNVKMAK
+400 AK
-412 EAFGLD
+412 EANRID
-418 VQKIEEKYNKEDL
+418 VQNIESKYDKEDL
-431 EKKEEQQSKV
+431 DKKEEQANKV
-441 KELDNKL
+441 KEFDNRI

-455 ILDEKERAKAERQ
+455 ILNEKERVKAERQ

-573 AAVLDEA
+573 AAILDEE
-580 EKKELAKVDITEN
+580 EKKELAKIDITES

-705 IDKVKFEGGGSAPT
+705 IDKVKFDGGGSSPT
-719 LSTSASAPAA
+719 LSSSAPAA
-729 PIAPTV
+729 PTVPTV

-740 PTITGTQGGATPGSQ
+740 PTITGAQTPATPGSQ
-755 IAGTLSQV
+755 IAGTLAQS
-763 SQKPVKA
+763 SGNPIKA

-791 TFSGGTNG
+791 TFSGGTIG

>member
-31 RETAAGSED
+31 KDTAAGSDD
-40 FQILQQ
+40 FKNLQQ
-46 KINDTEDA
+46 KINDMEDA
-54 IKSARTGAANFTEV
+54 IKSARTGASNFTEV

-83 STTVNSLKQFGGLK
+83 SSTVNTLKQFGALK
-97 LTDIQSSFVELGKDL
+97 LTDIQASFTELGKDL
-112 GDAAKGLGKLTGI
+112 ADAAKGLGKLTGI
-125 TKLYEI
+125 TKAYTTTARGLS
-131 TNQALSKS
+131 TAFQAVGISATTATVAARAFSAALN
-139 FIALGVSEGV
+139 ALGIGLILAAVGALVEIIKDFASGEEEAKQAADALNRTLASQNELLDLNKASFDRANKVRISQMKAAGASEKEIRDFQLKSSYDAYT
-149 AATGAKALSAALI
+149 AAQAAEVEAVKTYNAKIKDADAEGAKALTENLDKKQAATKDAYANYL
-162 STGIGAL
+162 SL
-169 VVAIGYAVS
+169 GYDNRATEN
-178 KLIEFAGSTKESD
+178 KETDTHNKELLTKQQQAADKSN
-191 DAAKSF
+191 AAKAKEL
-197 NNTIEEQERLL
+197 EER
-208 QNDAEALDIAGKAAI
+208 
-223 TRAKLAG
+223 
-230 KSEAEIVE
+230 
-238 LQKGFN
+238 
-244 KEKLENLKVYDEQ
+244 
-257 LFQQSRA
+257 
-264 LNKNDKLSAE
+264 
-274 EKLKLSD
+274 
-281 ELNKKI
+281 KKI
-287 LKSGQD
+287 
-293 ITKQILSNSQF
+293 
-304 ELDTQLSAKEKADA
+304 
-318 KGKALTEKNN
+318 
-328 STLKQLIDQ
+328 ID
-337 RNKDITAAQK
+337 AAQK
-347 VSVESYIQTLADRDK
+347 VEVENYLTTLTNRDK
-362 DVYKRGQELTDDL
+362 EIYERGIKLSEDIDT
-375 LILENGR
+375 LEAAKNVR
-382 DAQVAEARRKGIK
+382 IKEARDKGVKDITSIETEFGDKIK
-395 NTTAI
+395 A
-400 EEAYQSNVKMAK
+400 AK
-412 EAFGLD
+412 EANRID
-418 VQKIEEKYNKEDL
+418 VQNIESKYDKEDL
-431 EKKEEQQSKV
+431 DKKEEQANKV
-441 KELDNKL
+441 KEFDNRI

-455 ILDEKERAKAERQ
+455 ILNEKERVKAERQ
-468 SKYEQDLAAIEKEL
+468 SKYEQDLATL
-482 EALKQAEIAK
+482 EADKEFIK
-492 AKLVGASEAE
+492 KGEE
-502 ILSIVT
+502 
-508 KSDETKNKVRTDLA
+508 EKNQVRKDLA

-573 AAVLDEA
+573 AAILDEE
-580 EKKELAKVDITEN
+580 EKKELAKIDITEA

-705 IDKVKFEGGGSAPT
+705 IDKVKFDGGGSSPT
-719 LSTSASAPAA
+719 LSSSAPAA
-729 PIAPTV
+729 PTVPTV

-740 PTITGTQGGATPGSQ
+740 PTITGAQTPATPGSQ
-755 IAGTLSQV
+755 IAGTLAQASGN
-763 SQKPVKA
+763 PIKA

-791 TFSGGTNG
+791 TFSGGTIG

>member
-31 RETAAGSED
+31 KETAAGSED
-40 FQILQQ
+40 FQNLQQ
-46 KINDTEDA
+46 KINDMEDA
-54 IKSARTGAANFTEV
+54 IKSARTGASNFTEV

-83 STTVNSLKQFGGLK
+83 SSTVNTLKQFGALK
-97 LTDIQSSFVELGKDL
+97 LTDIQSSFTELGKDL
-112 GDAAKGLGKLTGI
+112 GDAAKGLGKLTGV
-125 TKLYEI
+125 TKAYTTTARGLS
-131 TNQALSKS
+131 TAFQAVGISATTAT
-139 FIALGVSEGV
+139 IA
-149 AATGAKALSAALI
+149 ARALSAAL
-162 STGIGAL
+162 SALGIGLILAAVGAL
-169 VVAIGYAVS
+169 VEIV
-178 KLIEFAGSTKESD
+178 KDFASGEEEAKQAA
-191 DAAKSF
+191 DALNRTLASQNELLDLNKASF
-197 NNTIEEQERLL
+197 DRANKVRISQM
-208 QNDAEALDIAGKAAI
+208 KAAGASEKEI
-223 TRAKLAG
+223 RDFQL
-230 KSEAEIVE
+230 KSS
-238 LQKGFN
+238 
-244 KEKLENLKVYDEQ
+244 YDAYTAAQ
-257 LFQQSRA
+257 
-264 LNKNDKLSAE
+264 SAE
-274 EKLKLSD
+274 VEAVKTF
-281 ELNKKI
+281 NAKI
-287 LKSGQD
+287 KD
-293 ITKQILSNSQF
+293 
-304 ELDTQLSAKEKADA
+304 ADA
-318 KGKALTEKNN
+318 DGAKALTENLNK
-328 STLKQLIDQ
+328 KQAATKDAYANYLSLGFDNRATENKETDTHNKELLTKQQQAADKANAAKAKELEERKKLIE
-337 RNKDITAAQK
+337 AAQK
-347 VSVESYIQTLADRDK
+347 VEVENYLTTLADRDREI
-362 DVYKRGQELTDDL
+362 YERGIKLSEDIDS
-375 LILENGR
+375 LEAAKNVR
-382 DAQVAEARRKGIK
+382 IKEAREKGVKDITSIETEFGDKIK
-395 NTTAI
+395 A
-400 EEAYQSNVKMAK
+400 AK
-412 EAFGLD
+412 EANRID
-418 VQKIEEKYNKEDL
+418 VQNIESKYDKEDL
-431 EKKEEQQSKV
+431 DKKEEQATKV
-441 KELDNKL
+441 KELDNKI

-455 ILDEKERAKAERQ
+455 ILNEKERVKAERQ

-508 KSDETKNKVRTDLA
+508 KSDETKNQVRKDLA

-573 AAVLDEA
+573 AAILDEE
-580 EKKELAKVDITEN
+580 EKKELAKLDLTEA
-593 EKTAIKE
+593 EKTAIKA
-600 KYSKLRQQ
+600 KYTKLREQ

-615 ATGRVISATL
+615 ATGKVISATL

-632 SAIASG
+632 SALASG

-705 IDKVKFEGGGSAPT
+705 IDKVKFDGGGSSPT
-719 LSTSASAPAA
+719 LSSSAPAA
-729 PIAPTV
+729 PTAPTV

-740 PTITGTQGGATPGSQ
+740 PTITGAQTPATPGSQ
-755 IAGTLSQV
+755 IAGTLAQS
-763 SQKPVKA
+763 SGNPIKA

-791 TFSGGTNG
+791 TFSGGTIG

>member
-31 RETAAGSED
+31 KDTAAGSDD
-40 FQILQQ
+40 FKNLQQ
-46 KINDTEDA
+46 KINDMEDA
-54 IKSARTGAANFTEV
+54 IKSARTGASNFTEV

-83 STTVNSLKQFGGLK
+83 SSTVNTLKQFGALK
-97 LTDIQSSFVELGKDL
+97 LTDIQASFTELGKDL
-112 GDAAKGLGKLTGI
+112 ADAAKGLGKLTGI
-125 TKLYEI
+125 TKAYTTTARGLS
-131 TNQALSKS
+131 TAFQAVGISATTATVAARAFSAALN
-139 FIALGVSEGV
+139 ALGIGLILAAVGALVEIIKDFASGEEEAKQAADALNRTLASQNELLDLNKASFDRANKVRISQMKAAGASEKEIRDFQLKSSYDAYT
-149 AATGAKALSAALI
+149 AAQAAEVDAVKTYNAKIKDADAEGAKALTENLDKKQAATKDAYANYL
-162 STGIGAL
+162 SL
-169 VVAIGYAVS
+169 GYDNRATEN
-178 KLIEFAGSTKESD
+178 KETDTHNKELLTKQQQAADKSN
-191 DAAKSF
+191 AAKAKEL
-197 NNTIEEQERLL
+197 EER
-208 QNDAEALDIAGKAAI
+208 
-223 TRAKLAG
+223 
-230 KSEAEIVE
+230 
-238 LQKGFN
+238 
-244 KEKLENLKVYDEQ
+244 
-257 LFQQSRA
+257 
-264 LNKNDKLSAE
+264 
-274 EKLKLSD
+274 
-281 ELNKKI
+281 KKI
-287 LKSGQD
+287 
-293 ITKQILSNSQF
+293 
-304 ELDTQLSAKEKADA
+304 
-318 KGKALTEKNN
+318 
-328 STLKQLIDQ
+328 ID
-337 RNKDITAAQK
+337 AAQK
-347 VSVESYIQTLADRDK
+347 VEVENYLTTLTNRDK
-362 DVYKRGQELTDDL
+362 EIYERGIKLSEDIDT
-375 LILENGR
+375 LEEAKNVR
-382 DAQVAEARRKGIK
+382 IKEAREKGVKDITSIETEFGDKIK
-395 NTTAI
+395 A
-400 EEAYQSNVKMAK
+400 AK
-412 EAFGLD
+412 EANRID
-418 VQKIEEKYNKEDL
+418 VQNIESKYDKEDL
-431 EKKEEQQSKV
+431 DKKEEQANKV
-441 KELDNKL
+441 KEFDNRI

-455 ILDEKERAKAERQ
+455 ILNEKERVKAERQ
-468 SKYEQDLAAIEKEL
+468 SKYEQDLSTL
-482 EALKQAEIAK
+482 EADKEFIK
-492 AKLVGASEAE
+492 KGEE
-502 ILSIVT
+502 
-508 KSDETKNKVRTDLA
+508 EKNQIRKDLA

-558 NAGLLA
+558 NGGLLA

-573 AAVLDEA
+573 AAILDEE
-580 EKKELAKVDITEN
+580 EKKELAKIDITEA

-705 IDKVKFEGGGSAPT
+705 IDKVKFDGGGSSPT
-719 LSTSASAPAA
+719 LSSSAPAA
-729 PIAPTV
+729 PTAPTV

-740 PTITGTQGGATPGSQ
+740 PTITGAQTPATPGSQ
-755 IAGTLSQV
+755 IAGTLAQASGN
-763 SQKPVKA
+763 PIKA

-791 TFSGGTNG
+791 TFSGGTIG

>member
-31 RETAAGSED
+31 KDTAAGSDD
-40 FQILQQ
+40 FKVLQQ
-46 KINDTEDA
+46 KINDMEDA
-54 IKSARTGAANFTEV
+54 IKSARTGASNFTEV

-83 STTVNSLKQFGGLK
+83 SSTVNTLKQFGALK
-97 LTDIQSSFVELGKDL
+97 LTDIQASFTELGKDL
-112 GDAAKGLGKLTGI
+112 ADAARGLGKLTGI
-125 TKLYEI
+125 TKAYTSTARGLS
-131 TNQALSKS
+131 TAFQAVGISATTATVAARAFSAALN
-139 FIALGVSEGV
+139 ALGIGLILAAVGALVEIIKDFASGEEEAKQAADALNRTLASQNELLDLNKASFDRANKVRISQMKAAGASEKEIRDFQLKSSYDAYT
-149 AATGAKALSAALI
+149 AAQAAEVDAVKTYNAKIKDADAEGAKALTENLDKKQAATKDAYANYL
-162 STGIGAL
+162 SL
-169 VVAIGYAVS
+169 GYDNRATEN
-178 KLIEFAGSTKESD
+178 KETDTHNKELLTKQQQAADKSN
-191 DAAKSF
+191 AAKAKEL
-197 NNTIEEQERLL
+197 EER
-208 QNDAEALDIAGKAAI
+208 
-223 TRAKLAG
+223 
-230 KSEAEIVE
+230 
-238 LQKGFN
+238 
-244 KEKLENLKVYDEQ
+244 
-257 LFQQSRA
+257 
-264 LNKNDKLSAE
+264 
-274 EKLKLSD
+274 
-281 ELNKKI
+281 KKI
-287 LKSGQD
+287 
-293 ITKQILSNSQF
+293 
-304 ELDTQLSAKEKADA
+304 
-318 KGKALTEKNN
+318 
-328 STLKQLIDQ
+328 ID
-337 RNKDITAAQK
+337 AAQK
-347 VSVESYIQTLADRDK
+347 VEVENYLTTLTNRDK
-362 DVYKRGQELTDDL
+362 EIYERGIKLSEDIDT
-375 LILENGR
+375 LEEAKNVR
-382 DAQVAEARRKGIK
+382 IKEAREKGVKDITSIETEFGDKIK
-395 NTTAI
+395 A
-400 EEAYQSNVKMAK
+400 AK
-412 EAFGLD
+412 EANRID
-418 VQKIEEKYNKEDL
+418 VQNIESKYDKEDL
-431 EKKEEQQSKV
+431 DKKEEQANKV
-441 KELDNKL
+441 KEFDNRI

-455 ILDEKERAKAERQ
+455 ILNEKERVKAERQ

-508 KSDETKNKVRTDLA
+508 KSDETKNQVRKDLA

-558 NAGLLA
+558 NGGLLA

-573 AAVLDEA
+573 AAILDEA
-580 EKKELAKVDITEN
+580 EKKELAKIDITES

-705 IDKVKFEGGGSAPT
+705 IDKVKFDGGGSAPT
-719 LSTSASAPAA
+719 LSSSAPAA
-729 PIAPTV
+729 PTAPTIN
-735 SKLAA
+735 KLTA
-740 PTITGTQGGATPGSQ
+740 PTITGAQTPATPGSQ
-755 IAGTLSQV
+755 IAGTLAQASGN
-763 SQKPVKA
+763 PIKA
-770 YVVSGDVTSQQ
+770 YVVSGDISSAQ
-781 ALDRRTTRAA
+781 ALDRRTNRAA
-791 TFSGGTNG
+791 TFSGGTIG

>member
-31 RETAAGSED
+31 KDTVAGSEE
-40 FQILQQ
+40 FAVLQQ

-54 IKSARTGAANFTEV
+54 IKAARTGASNFTEV

-83 STTVNSLKQFGGLK
+83 SSTVNTLKQFGALK
-97 LTDIQSSFVELGKDL
+97 LTDIQASFTELGKDL
-112 GDAAKGLGKLTGI
+112 ADAAKGLGKLTGI
-125 TKLYEI
+125 TKAYTTTARGLS
-131 TNQALSKS
+131 TAFQAVGISATTATVAARAFSAALN
-139 FIALGVSEGV
+139 ALGIGLILAAVGALVEIIKDFASGEEEAKQAADALNRTLASQNELLDLNKASFDRANKVRISQMKAAGASEKEIRDFQLKSSYDAYT
-149 AATGAKALSAALI
+149 AAQAAEVDAVKTYNAKIKDADAEGAKALTENLDKKQAATKDAYANYL
-162 STGIGAL
+162 SL
-169 VVAIGYAVS
+169 GYDNRATEN
-178 KLIEFAGSTKESD
+178 KETDTHNKELLTKQQQAADKSN
-191 DAAKSF
+191 AAKAKEL
-197 NNTIEEQERLL
+197 EER
-208 QNDAEALDIAGKAAI
+208 
-223 TRAKLAG
+223 
-230 KSEAEIVE
+230 
-238 LQKGFN
+238 
-244 KEKLENLKVYDEQ
+244 
-257 LFQQSRA
+257 
-264 LNKNDKLSAE
+264 
-274 EKLKLSD
+274 
-281 ELNKKI
+281 KKI
-287 LKSGQD
+287 
-293 ITKQILSNSQF
+293 
-304 ELDTQLSAKEKADA
+304 
-318 KGKALTEKNN
+318 
-328 STLKQLIDQ
+328 ID
-337 RNKDITAAQK
+337 AAQK
-347 VSVESYIQTLADRDK
+347 VEVENYLTTLTNRDK
-362 DVYKRGQELTDDL
+362 EIYERGIKLSEDINT
-375 LILENGR
+375 LEEAKNVR
-382 DAQVAEARRKGIK
+382 IKEAREKGVKDITSIETEFGDKIK
-395 NTTAI
+395 A
-400 EEAYQSNVKMAK
+400 AK
-412 EAFGLD
+412 EANRID
-418 VQKIEEKYNKEDL
+418 VQNIESKYDKEDL
-431 EKKEEQQSKV
+431 DKKEEQANKV
-441 KELDNKL
+441 KEFDNRI

-455 ILDEKERAKAERQ
+455 ILNEKERVKAERQ
-468 SKYEQDLAAIEKEL
+468 SKYEQDLSTL
-482 EALKQAEIAK
+482 EADKEFIK
-492 AKLVGASEAE
+492 KGEE
-502 ILSIVT
+502 
-508 KSDETKNKVRTDLA
+508 EKNQIRKDLA

-573 AAVLDEA
+573 AAILDEE
-580 EKKELAKVDITEN
+580 EKKELAKIDITES

-705 IDKVKFEGGGSAPT
+705 IDKVKFDGGGSSPT
-719 LSTSASAPAA
+719 LSSSAPAA
-729 PIAPTV
+729 PTAPTV

-740 PTITGTQGGATPGSQ
+740 PTITGAQTPATPGSQ
-755 IAGTLSQV
+755 IAGTLAQASGN
-763 SQKPVKA
+763 PIKA

-791 TFSGGTNG
+791 TFSGGTIG

>member
-31 RETAAGSED
+31 KDTAAGSDD
-40 FQILQQ
+40 FKVLQQ
-46 KINDTEDA
+46 KINDMEDA
-54 IKSARTGAANFTEV
+54 IKSARTGASNFTEV

-83 STTVNSLKQFGGLK
+83 SSTVNTLKQFGALK
-97 LTDIQSSFVELGKDL
+97 LTDIQASFTELGKDL
-112 GDAAKGLGKLTGI
+112 ADAARGLGKLTGI
-125 TKLYEI
+125 TKAYTSTARGLS
-131 TNQALSKS
+131 TAFQAVGISATTATVAARAFSAALN
-139 FIALGVSEGV
+139 ALGIGLIL
-149 AATGAKALSAALI
+149 AAVGALIELIKDFASGEEEAKRAADALNRTLASQNELLDLNKASFDRANKVRISQMKAAGATEKEIRDFQLKSSYDAYTAAQAAEVEAVKTFNAKIKDADAEGAKALTENLDKKQAATKDAYANYL
-162 STGIGAL
+162 SL
-169 VVAIGYAVS
+169 GYDNRATEN
-178 KLIEFAGSTKESD
+178 KETQAHNKELLTKQQQAADKSN
-191 DAAKSF
+191 AAKAKEL
-197 NNTIEEQERLL
+197 EER
-208 QNDAEALDIAGKAAI
+208 
-223 TRAKLAG
+223 
-230 KSEAEIVE
+230 
-238 LQKGFN
+238 
-244 KEKLENLKVYDEQ
+244 
-257 LFQQSRA
+257 
-264 LNKNDKLSAE
+264 
-274 EKLKLSD
+274 
-281 ELNKKI
+281 KKI
-287 LKSGQD
+287 
-293 ITKQILSNSQF
+293 
-304 ELDTQLSAKEKADA
+304 
-318 KGKALTEKNN
+318 
-328 STLKQLIDQ
+328 ID
-337 RNKDITAAQK
+337 AAQK
-347 VSVESYIQTLADRDK
+347 VEVENYLTTLTNRDK
-362 DVYKRGQELTDDL
+362 EIYERGIKLSED
-375 LILENGR
+375 INALEAAKNVR
-382 DAQVAEARRKGIK
+382 IKEAREKGVKDITSIETEFGDKIK
-395 NTTAI
+395 A
-400 EEAYQSNVKMAK
+400 AK
-412 EAFGLD
+412 EANRID
-418 VQKIEEKYNKEDL
+418 VQNIESKYDKEDL
-431 EKKEEQQSKV
+431 DKKEEQANKV
-441 KELDNKL
+441 KEFDNRI

-455 ILDEKERAKAERQ
+455 ILNEKERVKAERQ
-468 SKYEQDLAAIEKEL
+468 SKYEQDLATL
-482 EALKQAEIAK
+482 EADKEFIK
-492 AKLVGASEAE
+492 KGEE
-502 ILSIVT
+502 
-508 KSDETKNKVRTDLA
+508 EKNQVRKDLA
-522 TALQNDLTKIDDD
+522 TALQNDLTKIEDD

-573 AAVLDEA
+573 AAILDEE
-580 EKKELAKVDITEN
+580 EKKELAKIDITEA

-719 LSTSASAPAA
+719 LSSSAPAA
-729 PIAPTV
+729 PTAPTV

-740 PTITGTQGGATPGSQ
+740 PTITGAQTPATPGSQ
-755 IAGTLSQV
+755 IAGTLAQS
-763 SQKPVKA
+763 SGKPIKA
-770 YVVSGDVTSQQ
+770 YVVSGDISSAQ
-781 ALDRRTTRAA
+781 ALDRRTNRAA
-791 TFSGGTNG
+791 TFSGGTIG

>member
-31 RETAAGSED
+31 KDTAAGSDD
-40 FQILQQ
+40 FKNLQQ
-46 KINDTEDA
+46 KINDMEDA
-54 IKSARTGAANFTEV
+54 IKSARTGASNFTEV

-83 STTVNSLKQFGGLK
+83 SSTVNTLKQFGALK
-97 LTDIQSSFVELGKDL
+97 LTDIQASFTELGKDL
-112 GDAAKGLGKLTGI
+112 ADAAKGLGKLTGI
-125 TKLYEI
+125 TKAYTTTARGLS
-131 TNQALSKS
+131 TAFQAVGISATTATVAARAFSAALN
-139 FIALGVSEGV
+139 ALGIGLILAAVGALVEIIKDFASGEEEAKQAADALNRTLASQNELLDLNKASFDRANKVRISQMKAAGASEKEIRDFQLKSSYDAYT
-149 AATGAKALSAALI
+149 AAQAAEVDAVKTYNAKIKDADAEGAKALTENLDKKQAATKDAYANYL
-162 STGIGAL
+162 SL
-169 VVAIGYAVS
+169 GYDNRATEN
-178 KLIEFAGSTKESD
+178 KETQAHNKELLTKQQQAADKSN
-191 DAAKSF
+191 AAKAKEL
-197 NNTIEEQERLL
+197 EER
-208 QNDAEALDIAGKAAI
+208 
-223 TRAKLAG
+223 
-230 KSEAEIVE
+230 
-238 LQKGFN
+238 
-244 KEKLENLKVYDEQ
+244 
-257 LFQQSRA
+257 
-264 LNKNDKLSAE
+264 
-274 EKLKLSD
+274 
-281 ELNKKI
+281 KKI
-287 LKSGQD
+287 
-293 ITKQILSNSQF
+293 
-304 ELDTQLSAKEKADA
+304 
-318 KGKALTEKNN
+318 
-328 STLKQLIDQ
+328 ID
-337 RNKDITAAQK
+337 AAQK
-347 VSVESYIQTLADRDK
+347 VEVENYLTTLTNRDK
-362 DVYKRGQELTDDL
+362 EIYERGIKLSEDIDT
-375 LILENGR
+375 LEEAKNVR
-382 DAQVAEARRKGIK
+382 IKEAREKGVKDITSIETEFGDKIK
-395 NTTAI
+395 A
-400 EEAYQSNVKMAK
+400 AK
-412 EAFGLD
+412 EANRID
-418 VQKIEEKYNKEDL
+418 VQNIESKYDKEDL
-431 EKKEEQQSKV
+431 DKKEEQANKV
-441 KELDNKL
+441 KEFDNRI

-455 ILDEKERAKAERQ
+455 ILNEKERVKAERQ
-468 SKYEQDLAAIEKEL
+468 SKYEQDLSTL
-482 EALKQAEIAK
+482 EADKEFIK
-492 AKLVGASEAE
+492 KGEE
-502 ILSIVT
+502 
-508 KSDETKNKVRTDLA
+508 EKNQVRKDLA

-573 AAVLDEA
+573 AAILDEE
-580 EKKELAKVDITEN
+580 EKKELAKIDITEA

-705 IDKVKFEGGGSAPT
+705 IDKVKFDGGGSSPT
-719 LSTSASAPAA
+719 LSSSAPAA
-729 PIAPTV
+729 PTAPTV

-740 PTITGTQGGATPGSQ
+740 PTITGAQTPATPGSQ
-755 IAGTLSQV
+755 IAGTLAQASGN
-763 SQKPVKA
+763 PIKA

-791 TFSGGTNG
+791 TFSGGTIG

>member
-31 RETAAGSED
+31 KDTAAGSDD
-40 FQILQQ
+40 FKNLQQ
-46 KINDTEDA
+46 KINDMEDA
-54 IKSARTGAANFTEV
+54 IKSARTGASNFTEV

-83 STTVNSLKQFGGLK
+83 SSTVNTLKQFGALK
-97 LTDIQSSFVELGKDL
+97 LTDIQASFTELGKDL
-112 GDAAKGLGKLTGI
+112 ADAARGLGKLTGI
-125 TKLYEI
+125 TKAYTSTARGLS
-131 TNQALSKS
+131 TAFQAVGISATTATVAARAFSAALN
-139 FIALGVSEGV
+139 ALGIGLILAAVGALVEIIKDFASGEEEAKQAADALNRTLASQNELLDLNKASFDRANKVRISQMKAAGASEKEIRDFQLKSSYDAYT
-149 AATGAKALSAALI
+149 AAQAAEVEAVKTYNAKIKDADVDGAKAL
-162 STGIGAL
+162 T
-169 VVAIGYAVS
+169 
-178 KLIEFAGSTKESD
+178 
-191 DAAKSF
+191 
-197 NNTIEEQERLL
+197 
-208 QNDAEALDIAGKAAI
+208 
-223 TRAKLAG
+223 
-230 KSEAEIVE
+230 
-238 LQKGFN
+238 
-244 KEKLENLKVYDEQ
+244 EN
-257 LFQQSRA
+257 
-264 LNKNDKLSAE
+264 
-274 EKLKLSD
+274 
-281 ELNKKI
+281 LNKK
-287 LKSGQD
+287 QAA
-293 ITKQILSNSQF
+293 TKDAYANYLSLGFDNRAT
-304 ELDTQLSAKEKADA
+304 ENKETQAHNKDLLSKQQAAGDKANAAKAKELEERK
-318 KGKALTEKNN
+318 K
-328 STLKQLIDQ
+328 LID
-337 RNKDITAAQK
+337 AAQK
-347 VSVESYIQTLADRDK
+347 VEVENYLTTLTNRDK
-362 DVYKRGQELTDDL
+362 EIYERGIKLSEDIDT
-375 LILENGR
+375 LEAAKNVR
-382 DAQVAEARRKGIK
+382 IKEAREKGVKDITSIETEFGDKIK
-395 NTTAI
+395 A
-400 EEAYQSNVKMAK
+400 AK
-412 EAFGLD
+412 EANRID
-418 VQKIEEKYNKEDL
+418 VQNIESKYDKEDL
-431 EKKEEQQSKV
+431 DKKEEQANKV
-441 KELDNKL
+441 KEFDNRI

-455 ILDEKERAKAERQ
+455 ILNEKERVKAERQ
-468 SKYEQDLAAIEKEL
+468 SKYEQDLATL
-482 EALKQAEIAK
+482 EADKEFIK
-492 AKLVGASEAE
+492 KGEE
-502 ILSIVT
+502 
-508 KSDETKNKVRTDLA
+508 EKNQVRKDLA

-573 AAVLDEA
+573 AAILDEE
-580 EKKELAKVDITEN
+580 EKKELAKIDITES

-705 IDKVKFEGGGSAPT
+705 IDKVKFDGGGSAPT
-719 LSTSASAPAA
+719 LSSSAPAA
-729 PIAPTV
+729 PTAPTIN
-735 SKLAA
+735 KLAA
-740 PTITGTQGGATPGSQ
+740 PTITGAQTPATPGSQ
-755 IAGTLSQV
+755 IAGTLAQASGN
-763 SQKPVKA
+763 PIKA

-791 TFSGGTNG
+791 TFSGGTIG

>member
-31 RETAAGSED
+31 KETAAGSED
-40 FQILQQ
+40 FQNLQQ
-46 KINDTEDA
+46 KINDMEDA
-54 IKSARTGAANFTEV
+54 IKSARTGASNFTEV

-83 STTVNSLKQFGGLK
+83 SSTVNTLKQFGALK
-97 LTDIQSSFVELGKDL
+97 LTDIQSSFTELGKDL
-112 GDAAKGLGKLTGI
+112 GDAAKGLGKLTGV
-125 TKLYEI
+125 TKAYTTTARGLS
-131 TNQALSKS
+131 TAFQAVGIS
-139 FIALGVSEGV
+139 ATTATV
-149 AATGAKALSAALI
+149 AARALSAALSAVGI
-162 STGIGAL
+162 GLLIAAIGAL
-169 VVAIGYAVS
+169 VEIV
-178 KLIEFAGSTKESD
+178 KDFASGEEEAKQAA
-191 DAAKSF
+191 DALNRTLASQNELLDLNKASF
-197 NNTIEEQERLL
+197 DRANKVRISQM
-208 QNDAEALDIAGKAAI
+208 KAAG
-223 TRAKLAG
+223 A
-230 KSEAEIVE
+230 SEKEIR
-238 LQKGFN
+238 
-244 KEKLENLKVYDEQ
+244 D
-257 LFQQSRA
+257 FQ
-264 LNKNDKLSAE
+264 
-274 EKLKLSD
+274 
-281 ELNKKI
+281 
-287 LKSGQD
+287 LKSSYDAYTAAQAAEVEAVK
-293 ITKQILSNSQF
+293 TYN
-304 ELDTQLSAKEKADA
+304 EKIKDADA
-318 KGKALTEKNN
+318 DGAKALTENLDK
-328 STLKQLIDQ
+328 KQAATKDAYANYLSLGFDN
-337 RNKDITAAQK
+337 RATENKETDAHNKELLTKQQQAADKSNAAKAKELEERKKIIEAAQK
-347 VSVESYIQTLADRDK
+347 VEVENYLTTLADRDREI
-362 DVYKRGQELTDDL
+362 YERGIKLSEDIDT
-375 LILENGR
+375 LEAAKN
-382 DAQVAEARRKGIK
+382 VKIKEAREKGVKDITSIETEFGDKIK
-395 NTTAI
+395 A
-400 EEAYQSNVKMAK
+400 AK
-412 EAFGLD
+412 EANRID
-418 VQKIEEKYNKEDL
+418 VQAIESKYDKEDL
-431 EKKEEQQSKV
+431 DKKEEQSNKV
-441 KELDNKL
+441 KELDNKI

-455 ILDEKERAKAERQ
+455 ILNEKERVKAERQ
-468 SKYEQDLAAIEKEL
+468 SKYEQDLATL
-482 EALKQAEIAK
+482 EADKEFIK
-492 AKLVGASEAE
+492 KGEE
-502 ILSIVT
+502 
-508 KSDETKNKVRTDLA
+508 EKNQVRKDLA

-573 AAVLDEA
+573 AAILDEE
-580 EKKELAKVDITEN
+580 EKKELAKIDLTEA

-705 IDKVKFEGGGSAPT
+705 IDKVKFDGGGSSPT
-719 LSTSASAPAA
+719 LSSSAPAA
-729 PIAPTV
+729 PTAPTV

-740 PTITGTQGGATPGSQ
+740 PTITGAQTPATPGSQ
-755 IAGTLSQV
+755 IAGTLAQS
-763 SQKPVKA
+763 SGNPIKA
-770 YVVSGDVTSQQ
+770 YVVSGDITSQQ

-791 TFSGGTNG
+791 TFSGGTIG

>member
-31 RETAAGSED
+31 KETAAGSED
-40 FQILQQ
+40 FQNLQQ
-46 KINDTEDA
+46 KINDMEDA
-54 IKSARTGAANFTEV
+54 IKSARTGASNFTEV

-83 STTVNSLKQFGGLK
+83 SSTVNTLKQFGALK
-97 LTDIQSSFVELGKDL
+97 LTDIQSSFTELGKDL
-112 GDAAKGLGKLTGI
+112 GDAAKGLGKLTGV
-125 TKLYEI
+125 TKAYTTTARGLS
-131 TNQALSKS
+131 TAFQAVGIS
-139 FIALGVSEGV
+139 ATTATV
-149 AATGAKALSAALI
+149 AARALSAALSAVGI
-162 STGIGAL
+162 GLLIAAIGAL
-169 VVAIGYAVS
+169 VEIV
-178 KLIEFAGSTKESD
+178 KDFASGEEEAKQAA
-191 DAAKSF
+191 DALNRTLASQNELLDLNKASF
-197 NNTIEEQERLL
+197 DRANKVRISQM
-208 QNDAEALDIAGKAAI
+208 KAAG
-223 TRAKLAG
+223 A
-230 KSEAEIVE
+230 SEKEIR
-238 LQKGFN
+238 
-244 KEKLENLKVYDEQ
+244 D
-257 LFQQSRA
+257 FQ
-264 LNKNDKLSAE
+264 
-274 EKLKLSD
+274 
-281 ELNKKI
+281 
-287 LKSGQD
+287 LKSSYDAYTAAQAAEVEAVK
-293 ITKQILSNSQF
+293 TYN
-304 ELDTQLSAKEKADA
+304 EKIKDADA
-318 KGKALTEKNN
+318 DGAKALTENLDK
-328 STLKQLIDQ
+328 KQAATKDAYANYLSLGFDN
-337 RNKDITAAQK
+337 RATENKETDTHNKELLTKQQQAADKSNAAKAKELEERKKIIEGAQK
-347 VSVESYIQTLADRDK
+347 VEVENYLTTLADRDREI
-362 DVYKRGQELTDDL
+362 YERGIKLSED
-375 LILENGR
+375 INSLEEAKNVR
-382 DAQVAEARRKGIK
+382 IKEAREKGVKDITSIETEFGDKIK
-395 NTTAI
+395 A
-400 EEAYQSNVKMAK
+400 AK
-412 EAFGLD
+412 EANRID
-418 VQKIEEKYNKEDL
+418 VQNIESKYDKEDL
-431 EKKEEQQSKV
+431 DKKEEQATKV
-441 KELDNKL
+441 KEFDNRI

-455 ILDEKERAKAERQ
+455 ILNEKERVKAERQ
-468 SKYEQDLAAIEKEL
+468 SKYEQDLATL
-482 EALKQAEIAK
+482 EADKEFIK
-492 AKLVGASEAE
+492 KGEE
-502 ILSIVT
+502 
-508 KSDETKNKVRTDLA
+508 EKNQVRKDLA

-573 AAVLDEA
+573 AAILDEE
-580 EKKELAKVDITEN
+580 EKKELAKIDITEG
-593 EKTAIKE
+593 EKTAIKQ

-705 IDKVKFEGGGSAPT
+705 IDKVKFDGGGSAPT
-719 LSTSASAPAA
+719 LSSSAPAA

-740 PTITGTQGGATPGSQ
+740 PTITGAQTPATPGSQ

-763 SQKPVKA
+763 TQRPVKTF
-770 YVVSGDVTSQQ
+770 VVSGDITSQI
-781 ALDRRTTRAA
+781 ALDRRTNRAA
-791 TFSGGTNG
+791 TFSGGTIG

>member
-31 RETAAGSED
+31 KDTAAGSDD
-40 FQILQQ
+40 FKILQQ
-46 KINDTEDA
+46 KINDMEDA
-54 IKSARTGAANFTEV
+54 IKSARTGASNFTEV

-83 STTVNSLKQFGGLK
+83 SSTVNTLKQFGALK
-97 LTDIQSSFVELGKDL
+97 LTDIQASFTELGKDL
-112 GDAAKGLGKLTGI
+112 ADAAKGLGKLTGI
-125 TKLYEI
+125 TKAYTTTARGLS
-131 TNQALSKS
+131 TAFQAVGISATTATVAARAFSAALN
-139 FIALGVSEGV
+139 ALGIGLILAAVGALVEIIKDFASGEEEAKQAADALNRTLASQNELLDLNKASFDRANKVRISQMKAAGASEKEIRDFQLKSSYDAYT
-149 AATGAKALSAALI
+149 AAQAAEVEAVKTYNAKIKDADAEGAKALTENLDKKQAATKDAYANYL
-162 STGIGAL
+162 SL
-169 VVAIGYAVS
+169 GYDNRATENKETDTHNKELLTKQQQAADKS
-178 KLIEFAGSTKESD
+178 NAAKAKELEERKKLID
-191 DAAKSF
+191 
-197 NNTIEEQERLL
+197 
-208 QNDAEALDIAGKAAI
+208 
-223 TRAKLAG
+223 
-230 KSEAEIVE
+230 
-238 LQKGFN
+238 
-244 KEKLENLKVYDEQ
+244 
-257 LFQQSRA
+257 
-264 LNKNDKLSAE
+264 
-274 EKLKLSD
+274 
-281 ELNKKI
+281 
-287 LKSGQD
+287 
-293 ITKQILSNSQF
+293 
-304 ELDTQLSAKEKADA
+304 
-318 KGKALTEKNN
+318 
-328 STLKQLIDQ
+328 
-337 RNKDITAAQK
+337 AAQK
-347 VSVESYIQTLADRDK
+347 VEVENYLTTLTNRDK
-362 DVYKRGQELTDDL
+362 EIYERGIKLSEDIDT
-375 LILENGR
+375 LEAAKNVR
-382 DAQVAEARRKGIK
+382 IKEAREKGVKDITSIETEFGDKIK
-395 NTTAI
+395 A
-400 EEAYQSNVKMAK
+400 AK
-412 EAFGLD
+412 EANRID
-418 VQKIEEKYNKEDL
+418 VQNIESKYDKEDL
-431 EKKEEQQSKV
+431 DKKEEQANKV
-441 KELDNKL
+441 KEFDNRI

-455 ILDEKERAKAERQ
+455 ILNEKERVKAERQ
-468 SKYEQDLAAIEKEL
+468 SKYEQDLAAIEIEL

-573 AAVLDEA
+573 AAILDEE
-580 EKKELAKVDITEN
+580 EKKELAKIDITES

-705 IDKVKFEGGGSAPT
+705 IDKVKFDGGGSSPT
-719 LSTSASAPAA
+719 LSSSAPAA
-729 PIAPTV
+729 PTVPTV

-740 PTITGTQGGATPGSQ
+740 PTITGAQTPATPGSQ
-755 IAGTLSQV
+755 IAGTLAQS
-763 SQKPVKA
+763 SGNPIKA

-791 TFSGGTNG
+791 TFSGGTIG

>member
-31 RETAAGSED
+31 KDTAAGSDD
-40 FQILQQ
+40 FKNLQQ
-46 KINDTEDA
+46 KINDMEDA
-54 IKSARTGAANFTEV
+54 IKSARTGASNFTEV

-83 STTVNSLKQFGGLK
+83 SSTVNTLKQFGALK
-97 LTDIQSSFVELGKDL
+97 LTDIQASFTELGKDL
-112 GDAAKGLGKLTGI
+112 ADAAKGLGKLTGI
-125 TKLYEI
+125 TKAYTTTARGLS
-131 TNQALSKS
+131 TAFQAVGISATTATVAARAFSAALN
-139 FIALGVSEGV
+139 ALGIGLIL
-149 AATGAKALSAALI
+149 AAVGALVEIIKDFASGEEEAKQAADALNRTLASQNELLDLNKASFDRANKVRISQMKAAGATEKEIRDFQLKSSYDAYTAAQAAEVEAVKTYNAKIKDADAEGAKALTENLDKKQAATKDAYANYL
-162 STGIGAL
+162 SL
-169 VVAIGYAVS
+169 GYDNRATEN
-178 KLIEFAGSTKESD
+178 KETDTHNKELLTKQQQAADKSN
-191 DAAKSF
+191 AAKAKEL
-197 NNTIEEQERLL
+197 EER
-208 QNDAEALDIAGKAAI
+208 
-223 TRAKLAG
+223 
-230 KSEAEIVE
+230 
-238 LQKGFN
+238 
-244 KEKLENLKVYDEQ
+244 
-257 LFQQSRA
+257 
-264 LNKNDKLSAE
+264 
-274 EKLKLSD
+274 
-281 ELNKKI
+281 KKI
-287 LKSGQD
+287 
-293 ITKQILSNSQF
+293 
-304 ELDTQLSAKEKADA
+304 
-318 KGKALTEKNN
+318 
-328 STLKQLIDQ
+328 ID
-337 RNKDITAAQK
+337 AAQK
-347 VSVESYIQTLADRDK
+347 VEVENYLTTLTNRDK
-362 DVYKRGQELTDDL
+362 EIYERGIKLSEDINT
-375 LILENGR
+375 LEEAKNVR
-382 DAQVAEARRKGIK
+382 IKEAREKGVKDITSIETEFGDKIK
-395 NTTAI
+395 A
-400 EEAYQSNVKMAK
+400 AK
-412 EAFGLD
+412 EANRID
-418 VQKIEEKYNKEDL
+418 VQNIESKYDKEDL
-431 EKKEEQQSKV
+431 DKKEEQANKV
-441 KELDNKL
+441 KEFDNRI

-455 ILDEKERAKAERQ
+455 ILNEKERVKAERQ
-468 SKYEQDLAAIEKEL
+468 SKYEQDLSTL
-482 EALKQAEIAK
+482 EADKEFIK
-492 AKLVGASEAE
+492 KGEE
-502 ILSIVT
+502 
-508 KSDETKNKVRTDLA
+508 EKNQIRKDLA

-558 NAGLLA
+558 NGGLLA

-573 AAVLDEA
+573 AAILDEE
-580 EKKELAKVDITEN
+580 EKKELAKIDITES

-705 IDKVKFEGGGSAPT
+705 IDKVKFDGGGSSPT
-719 LSTSASAPAA
+719 LSSSAPAA
-729 PIAPTV
+729 PTAPTV

-740 PTITGTQGGATPGSQ
+740 PTITGAQTPATPGSQ
-755 IAGTLSQV
+755 IAGTLAQASGN
-763 SQKPVKA
+763 PIKA

-791 TFSGGTNG
+791 TFSGGTIG

>member
-31 RETAAGSED
+31 KDTAAGSDD
-40 FQILQQ
+40 FKVLQQ
-46 KINDTEDA
+46 KINDMEDA
-54 IKSARTGAANFTEV
+54 IKSARTGASNFTEV

-83 STTVNSLKQFGGLK
+83 SSTVNTLKQFGALK
-97 LTDIQSSFVELGKDL
+97 LTDIQASFTELGKDL
-112 GDAAKGLGKLTGI
+112 ADAARGLGKLTGI
-125 TKLYEI
+125 TKAYTSTARGLS
-131 TNQALSKS
+131 TAFQAVGISATTATVAARAFSAALN
-139 FIALGVSEGV
+139 ALGIGLIL
-149 AATGAKALSAALI
+149 AAVGALIELIKDFASGEEEAKRAADALNRTLASQNELLDLNKASFDRANKVRISQMKAAGATEKEIRDFQLKSSYDAYTAAQAAEVEAVKTFNAKIKDADAEGAKALTENLDKKQAATKDAYANYL
-162 STGIGAL
+162 SL
-169 VVAIGYAVS
+169 GYDNRATEN
-178 KLIEFAGSTKESD
+178 KETQAHNKELLTKQQQAADKSN
-191 DAAKSF
+191 AAKAKEL
-197 NNTIEEQERLL
+197 EER
-208 QNDAEALDIAGKAAI
+208 
-223 TRAKLAG
+223 
-230 KSEAEIVE
+230 
-238 LQKGFN
+238 
-244 KEKLENLKVYDEQ
+244 
-257 LFQQSRA
+257 
-264 LNKNDKLSAE
+264 
-274 EKLKLSD
+274 
-281 ELNKKI
+281 KKI
-287 LKSGQD
+287 
-293 ITKQILSNSQF
+293 
-304 ELDTQLSAKEKADA
+304 
-318 KGKALTEKNN
+318 
-328 STLKQLIDQ
+328 ID
-337 RNKDITAAQK
+337 AAQK
-347 VSVESYIQTLADRDK
+347 VEVENYLTTLTNRDK
-362 DVYKRGQELTDDL
+362 EIYERGIKLSED
-375 LILENGR
+375 INALEAAKNVR
-382 DAQVAEARRKGIK
+382 IKEAREKGVKDITSIETEFGDKIK
-395 NTTAI
+395 A
-400 EEAYQSNVKMAK
+400 AK
-412 EAFGLD
+412 EANRID
-418 VQKIEEKYNKEDL
+418 IQNIESKYDKEDL
-431 EKKEEQQSKV
+431 DKKEEQANKV

-455 ILDEKERAKAERQ
+455 ILNEKERVKAERQ
-468 SKYEQDLAAIEKEL
+468 SKYEQDLATL
-482 EALKQAEIAK
+482 EADKEFIK
-492 AKLVGASEAE
+492 KGEE
-502 ILSIVT
+502 
-508 KSDETKNKVRTDLA
+508 EKNQVRKDLA

-573 AAVLDEA
+573 AAILDEE
-580 EKKELAKVDITEN
+580 EKKELAKIDITES

-705 IDKVKFEGGGSAPT
+705 IDKVKFDGGGSSPT
-719 LSTSASAPAA
+719 LSSSAPAA
-729 PIAPTV
+729 PTAPTV

-740 PTITGTQGGATPGSQ
+740 PTITGAQTPATPGSQ
-755 IAGTLSQV
+755 IAGTLAQS
-763 SQKPVKA
+763 SGKPIKA
-770 YVVSGDVTSQQ
+770 YVVSGDISSAQ
-781 ALDRRTTRAA
+781 ALDRRTNRAA
-791 TFSGGTNG
+791 TFSGGTIG